1 MSRKSRQGYS
11 IRHLLQLPNAPRSP
25 PSVPH
30 PPAPCIKASLRHRL
44 PSPSDQD
51 ARDCTDEDT
60 NKFEDGHITHKLF
73 RPSTS
78 KLTAPLNSQSSL
90 TQITKRRLEFGVDVE
105 TFRNDR
111 PRLERITSEGSMDEE
126 EIVGKRRRRLL
137 DDERRDEPDIRR
149 RPLPMH
155 RPQTMRQLDEDNET
169 LIRETQAALKTLSGN
184 WVRDPSMQTTD
195 DHNEHNGFENLFED
209 KRSDKMLPSSP
220 SPSSESAASQKSYS
234 QRHHDELTNGNAEI
248 EVKRI
253 RTDRE
258 RSEDYDRHSRNS
270 NQYDTP
276 NFDELV
282 DSSSN
287 DLEIDMSDRGD
298 DKYDDDREYRHKRK
312 SEMHSVN
319 KQSLY
324 NAYKAATAALP
335 YSTQSAFKPPAEVKH
350 RLHNTSL
357 PSEPFGGYSNDHE
370 KSSVHKGSKQYT
382 VLQPAGAGSRAATA
396 LQEAR
401 TVPSAQP
408 ARDSRPLNALSPPA
422 AREGNKCP
430 TPGCNGQGHVTGLYT
445 HHRSL
450 SGCPRKD
457 KVTPE
462 ILALHETILKC
473 PTPGCNGRGHVSS
486 NRSTHR
492 SLSGCP
498 TAAAR
503 KAAART
509 QRSRPSDTYKVVS
522 HGPIPVSSLASESAA
537 SSTTS
542 VCAREE
548 SPRSPGVK
556 RESSELLVPKREAAE
571 PERDSPAMETRHAGY
586 GAPPDQRSPYERP
599 PDDHVRSYSQ
609 MNEARYGYES
619 RCYEGAPAFERYD
632 PQCPQR
638 PYGWEEE
645 RYHDPHLPTPMKT
658 DQSEQETS
666 SGPIYPRPMYH
677 YEAGSG
683 VAGVGGVSAM
693 GPGVPPGFSAIN
705 LSVKIAAAQAQRP
718 RTPTPR
724 DPRDPRPAIDLS
736 TSSGS
741 PQGPYASPVYTSAGG
756 GGGGGARGSPQ
767 PGASPQLTASP
778 QVPSPQGQTLDLSV
792 SRLPHSFPG
801 GVSYSREST
810 PDSGGSHPYLEAY
823 HRDTAGYGGVSPH
836 PVAGYGLGQPDYAA
850 AAAAAGYGGYQ
861 YQCGAYPPPPA
872 YPPHA
877 PPYSPPCYMP
887 PPHAPHDKPKDS
899 SLFMCSLSGCPRADR
914 SQLQPHSQELKCPT
928 PGCDGS
934 GHVTGNY
941 SSHRSLSGCPRA
953 NKPKS
958 KPRDGQDSE
967 PLRCPIPGC
976 DGSGHATGKFLS
988 HRSASGC
995 PIANRN
1001 KMRVLES
1008 GGTVEQHKAAVAAA
1022 ASAIKFDG
1030 VNCPT
1035 PGCDGSGHLNGSFL
1049 THRSLSG
1056 CPIAGAATPTP
1067 QPKKPKYPDDIT
1079 PLYPK
1084 PGYTGMEMNMQT
1096 GNSEDLMTLEQEITE
1111 LQREN
1116 ARVESQMIR
1125 LKSDINAMETH
1136 LSHGE
1141 RETQTMIQR
1150 NNNLNEYYESLR
1162 NNVITLL
1169 EHVRIP
1175 GGGTAPGT
1183 TAGGTPGAPPPP
1195 GPGEKPAHDN
1205 FDSYLTKLQ
1214 TLCSPDGYC
1223 PDENRP
1229 IYETVKNALQDFT
1242 VLPTPI

>member
-25 PSVPH
+25 PAAPH
-30 PPAPCIKASLRHRL
+30 PPAPCIKASLRHRM

-51 ARDCTDEDT
+51 AHDYNDDDDA
-60 NKFEDGHITHKLF
+60 NKNEYEVQITHKLF

-78 KLTAPLNSQSSL
+78 KTTVPLTTQASLSQ
-90 TQITKRRLEFGVDVE
+90 INKRRLEFGVDVE
-105 TFRNDR
+105 TFRTNDR
-111 PRLERITSEGSMDEE
+111 RLERISSEGSMDEE
-126 EIVGKRRRRLL
+126 EIHGKRRRRLL
-137 DDERRDEPDIRR
+137 DDERREEPDVRR

-155 RPQTMRQLDEDNET
+155 RPQTLRQPEEDDET
-169 LIRETQAALKTLSGN
+169 LIRETQAALRTLSGN
-184 WVRDPSMQTTD
+184 WTREQPQSHSGDE
-195 DHNEHNGFENLFED
+195 NEDANGFENLFDD
-209 KRSDKMLPSSP
+209 KRSEKIPSSP
-220 SPSSESAASQKSYS
+220 SQSSDMSQKSFS
-234 QRHHDELTNGNAEI
+234 RHQAQHMNGIGSDHETKTNLITIEI
-248 EVKRI
+248 EKC
-253 RTDRE
+253 
-258 RSEDYDRHSRNS
+258 EDYERLSRQS
-270 NQYDTP
+270 TQYGAP

-287 DLEIDMSDRGD
+287 ELEIDMSDRCD
-298 DKYDDDREYRHKRK
+298 DKYDDDRDIKPKRK
-312 SEMHSVN
+312 GEMVSVN

-350 RLHNTSL
+350 RIHNSSL
-357 PSEPFGGYSNDHE
+357 PSEPFGGYSNEHDRKE
-370 KSSVHKGSKQYT
+370 HKGSKQYT

-401 TVPSAQP
+401 AVPSAQP
-408 ARDSRPLNALSPPA
+408 ARDSRPVTALSPP

-503 KAAART
+503 KAAARS
-509 QRSRPSDTYKVVS
+509 QRARPSVS
-522 HGPIPVSSLASESAA
+522 HSSISQPPIAISQESVA
-537 SSTTS
+537 SSS
-542 VCAREE
+542 GSISRDREA
-548 SPRSPGVK
+548 SPRSPAVK
-556 RESSELLVPKREAAE
+556 REGELLVPKREAAE
-571 PERDSPAMETRHAGY
+571 PERDSPSMETRHAGY

-632 PQCPQR
+632 PAQCPQR

-666 SGPIYPRPMYH
+666 SGPIYP
-677 YEAGSG
+677 S
-683 VAGVGGVSAM
+683 
-693 GPGVPPGFSAIN
+693 
-705 LSVKIAAAQAQRP
+705 
-718 RTPTPR
+718 
-724 DPRDPRPAIDLS
+724 
-736 TSSGS
+736 
-741 PQGPYASPVYTSAGG
+741 
-756 GGGGGARGSPQ
+756 RG
-767 PGASPQLTASP
+767 
-778 QVPSPQGQTLDLSV
+778 
-792 SRLPHSFPG
+792 FPG

-836 PVAGYGLGQPDYAA
+836 PVAGYGLAQPDYAA

-1035 PGCDGSGHLNGSFL
+1035 PGCDGSGHINGSFL

-1056 CPIAGAATPTP
+1056 CPVAGAATPTP

-1084 PGYTGMEMNMQT
+1084 PYTGMEMNMQT
-1096 GNSEDLMTLEQEITE
+1096 GNGEDLMTLEQEITE

-1116 ARVESQMIR
+1116 ARVESQMMR

-1136 LSHGE
+1136 LSHGD
-1141 RETQTMIQR
+1141 RENQTLIQR

-1175 GGGTAPGT
+1175 GGGAAP
-1183 TAGGTPGAPPPP
+1183 AGAGPAGAPPPP
-1195 GPGEKPAHDN
+1195 GADKPAHDN

>member
-25 PSVPH
+25 PAAPH
-30 PPAPCIKASLRHRL
+30 PPAPSIKASLRHRM

-51 ARDCTDEDT
+51 ARDCDEEEA
-60 NKFEDGHITHKLF
+60 NKKLEDGIVHKRF

-78 KLTAPLNSQSSL
+78 QKTAPLSAQSSL
-90 TQITKRRLEFGVDVE
+90 AQINKRRLEFGVDVE
-105 TFRNDR
+105 SFRMADR
-111 PRLERITSEGSMDEE
+111 RVERNSSEGSMDEE
-126 EIVGKRRRRLL
+126 EVAGKRRRRLL
-137 DDERRDEPDIRR
+137 DDERREDDLRR
-149 RPLPMH
+149 RTFPY
-155 RPQTMRQLDEDNET
+155 RPGPARNDDEET
-169 LIRETQAALKTLSGN
+169 ILRETQAALKTLSGSWSREQPQN
-184 WVRDPSMQTTD
+184 YSGDEND
-195 DHNEHNGFENLFED
+195 DANAFENLFEE
-209 KRSDKMLPSSP
+209 KQSHKMLPSSP
-220 SPSSESAASQKSYS
+220 SPSSDSADGSQKSFS
-234 QRHHDELTNGNAEI
+234 QRHRKEEQ
-248 EVKRI
+248 
-253 RTDRE
+253 
-258 RSEDYDRHSRNS
+258 SRNGSIENEVQIKKVARLEHDKSDDEYEKHGKYS
-270 NQYDTP
+270 NHYDAP

-287 DLEIDMSDRGD
+287 ELEIDMSDRHD
-298 DKYDDDREYRHKRK
+298 DKYDDRETKPKRK
-312 SEMHSVN
+312 SETMSVN

-350 RLHNTSL
+350 RLHGATF
-357 PSEPFGGYSNDHE
+357 PSEPFGGYSNEHD
-370 KSSVHKGSKQYT
+370 KSSVGKGPKQYT

-401 TVPSAQP
+401 TVPSATP
-408 ARDSRPLNALSPPA
+408 TRDSRPLAALSPPVN
-422 AREGNKCP
+422 REGNKCP

-503 KAAART
+503 KAAARS
-509 QRSRPSDTYKVVS
+509 QRARLTGLPTVPAPAPITITIESTPSRER
-522 HGPIPVSSLASESAA
+522 SEAA
-537 SSTTS
+537 
-542 VCAREE
+542 
-548 SPRSPGVK
+548 SPRSPAVK
-556 RESSELLVPKREAAE
+556 REPELIVPKREAAE
-571 PERDSPAMETRHAGY
+571 PERDSPGMETRHAGY

-619 RCYEGAPAFERYD
+619 RCYDGVPAFERYD
-632 PQCPQR
+632 PAQCPQR

-658 DQSEQETS
+658 DQSEQETN

-677 YEAGSG
+677 YEAST
-683 VAGVGGVSAM
+683 GVGGVGAVAM

-718 RTPTPR
+718 RSPSQR

-741 PQGPYASPVYTSAGG
+741 PQGPYASPVYTSA
-756 GGGGGARGSPQ
+756 GGARGSPQ

-823 HRDTAGYGGVSPH
+823 HRDAAGYGGVSPH

-899 SLFMCSLSGCPRADR
+899 SLYMCSLSGCPRADR

-1035 PGCDGSGHLNGSFL
+1035 PGCDGSGHINGSFL

-1056 CPIAGAATPTP
+1056 CPVAGAATPTP

-1084 PGYTGMEMNMQT
+1084 PYSGMEMNMQT
-1096 GNSEDLMTLEQEITE
+1096 GNGEDLMTLEQEITE

-1116 ARVESQMIR
+1116 ARVESQMMR

-1141 RETQTMIQR
+1141 RESQLISQR
-1150 NNNLNEYYESLR
+1150 NNNLTDYYESLR

-1169 EHVRIP
+1169 GHVKLP
-1175 GGGTAPGT
+1175 GGESAPATA
-1183 TAGGTPGAPPPP
+1183 AGGPPPP
-1195 GPGEKPAHDN
+1195 PDKPAHDN

>member
-30 PPAPCIKASLRHRL
+30 PPAPCIKASLRHRI

-51 ARDCTDEDT
+51 ARDYNGDDDA
-60 NKFEDGHITHKLF
+60 NKNEFEVQITHKLF

-78 KLTAPLNSQSSL
+78 KPTAPLTAQASLSQ
-90 TQITKRRLEFGVDVE
+90 INKRRLEFGVDVE
-105 TFRNDR
+105 TFRNNER
-111 PRLERITSEGSMDEE
+111 RLERISSEGSMDEE
-126 EIVGKRRRRLL
+126 ELHGKRRRRLL
-137 DDERRDEPDIRR
+137 DDERREEPDIRR
-149 RPLPMH
+149 RPVPMH
-155 RPQTMRQLDEDNET
+155 RPQPMRQPEVDDET
-169 LIRETQAALKTLSGN
+169 LIRETQAALRSLSGN
-184 WVRDPSMQTTD
+184 WGAREQPTHCTEE
-195 DHNEHNGFENLFED
+195 NEDANGFENLFDD
-209 KRSDKMLPSSP
+209 KRSEKLPSSP
-220 SPSSESAASQKSYS
+220 SQSSDVSHKSFTM
-234 QRHHDELTNGNAEI
+234 RLHNEHLNGITDHDDKRNLITIEI
-248 EVKRI
+248 EKC
-253 RTDRE
+253 D
-258 RSEDYDRHSRNS
+258 DYDRHSRNS
-270 NQYDTP
+270 NHYEAP

-287 DLEIDMSDRGD
+287 ELEIDMSDRC
-298 DKYDDDREYRHKRK
+298 DDRYDEDIKPKRK
-312 SEMHSVN
+312 GEMVSVN

-357 PSEPFGGYSNDHE
+357 PSEPFGGYSNDHDKRE
-370 KSSVHKGSKQYT
+370 HKGSKQYT
-382 VLQPAGAGSRAATA
+382 VLQPAGAGSRAATV

-408 ARDSRPLNALSPPA
+408 ARDSRPLNALSPPS
-422 AREGNKCP
+422 REGNKCP

-503 KAAART
+503 KAAARS
-509 QRSRPSDTYKVVS
+509 QRARPSGTHLPSVS
-522 HGPIPVSSLASESAA
+522 HPIQSSIVSQESIA
-537 SSTTS
+537 SSSGS
-542 VCAREE
+542 VSRERE
-548 SPRSPGVK
+548 ASPRSPAVK
-556 RESSELLVPKREAAE
+556 REAELLVPKREAAE

-632 PQCPQR
+632 PAQCPQR

-666 SGPIYPRPMYH
+666 SGPIYP
-677 YEAGSG
+677 S
-683 VAGVGGVSAM
+683 
-693 GPGVPPGFSAIN
+693 
-705 LSVKIAAAQAQRP
+705 
-718 RTPTPR
+718 
-724 DPRDPRPAIDLS
+724 
-736 TSSGS
+736 
-741 PQGPYASPVYTSAGG
+741 
-756 GGGGGARGSPQ
+756 RG
-767 PGASPQLTASP
+767 
-778 QVPSPQGQTLDLSV
+778 
-792 SRLPHSFPG
+792 FPG

-836 PVAGYGLGQPDYAA
+836 PVAGYGLAQPDYAA

-899 SLFMCSLSGCPRADR
+899 SLSGCPRADR

-967 PLRCPIPGC
+967 PL
-976 DGSGHATGKFLS
+976 
-988 HRSASGC
+988 SASGC

-1035 PGCDGSGHLNGSFL
+1035 PGCDGSGHINGSFL

-1056 CPIAGAATPTP
+1056 CPVAGAATPTP

-1084 PGYTGMEMNMQT
+1084 PYSGMEMNMQT

-1116 ARVESQMIR
+1116 ARVESQMMR

-1136 LSHGE
+1136 LSHGD
-1141 RETQTMIQR
+1141 RENQTLIQR

-1175 GGGTAPGT
+1175 GGGTVPVTA
-1183 TAGGTPGAPPPP
+1183 AGGPAGAPPPP

>member
-1 MSRKSRQGYS
+1 MSRKARQGYS

-25 PSVPH
+25 PAPSH
-30 PPAPCIKASLRHRL
+30 PPAPCIKASLRQRV
-44 PSPSDQD
+44 SSTSEQD
-51 ARDCTDEDT
+51 ARDYNDDDSIKSEEDQ
-60 NKFEDGHITHKLF
+60 KIVHKLF
-73 RPSTS
+73 RPTTPRTSTP
-78 KLTAPLNSQSSL
+78 LTAQTGI
-90 TQITKRRLEFGVDVE
+90 TQINKRRLEFGVDVE
-105 TFRNDR
+105 TFKIG
-111 PRLERITSEGSMDEE
+111 ERRIERTNSEASMEDEDV
-126 EIVGKRRRRLL
+126 IGKRRRRLL
-137 DDERRDEPDIRR
+137 DDERRDELEPRR
-149 RPLPMH
+149 RPLPVH
-155 RPQTMRQLDEDNET
+155 RPYTTRQPDQDEET
-169 LIRETQAALKTLSGN
+169 LIKETQAALKTLSGS
-184 WVRDPSMQTTD
+184 WTRDHTIVHTGDVTD
-195 DHNEHNGFENLFED
+195 EANGFENLFADGRQEHNN
-209 KRSDKMLPSSP
+209 MLPSPP
-220 SPSSESAASQKSYS
+220 SPSSESNDTTQKSFAMRYE
-234 QRHHDELTNGNAEI
+234 QQEHNINGVNGNIELNTCGEIAEDQ
-248 EVKRI
+248 E
-253 RTDRE
+253 
-258 RSEDYDRHSRNS
+258 SRHSN
-270 NQYDTP
+270 YDGT
-276 NFDELV
+276 NFDELG

-287 DLEIDMSDRGD
+287 ELEIDMSDRFD
-298 DKYDDDREYRHKRK
+298 DKFDDDREFKFKRK
-312 SEMHSVN
+312 GDIVSVN

-335 YSTQSAFKPPAEVKH
+335 YTTQSAFKPPAEVKH
-350 RLHNTSL
+350 RLHGPTL

-370 KSSVHKGSKQYT
+370 KSSVNRASKQYT
-382 VLQPAGAGSRAATA
+382 VLQPAGVGSRAATA

-401 TVPSAQP
+401 AVPTAQP
-408 ARDSRPLNALSPPA
+408 ARDSRPLTALSPPVV
-422 AREGNKCP
+422 REGNKCP

-509 QRSRPSDTYKVVS
+509 QRTRPTLSITAAPISVSVSLSSDNGSNPNSTRVS
-522 HGPIPVSSLASESAA
+522 HERESAA
-537 SSTTS
+537 SPP
-542 VCAREE
+542 
-548 SPRSPGVK
+548 SPPVK
-556 RESSELLVPKREAAE
+556 REAPELLVPKREAAE
-571 PERDSPAMETRHAGY
+571 PERDSPAGMETRHAGY
-586 GAPPDQRSPYERP
+586 GAPPDQRSPYDRP

-609 MNEARYGYES
+609 MNETRYGYES

-638 PYGWEEE
+638 SYGWEEE

-677 YEAGSG
+677 YETGGG
-683 VAGVGGVSAM
+683 VAGVSAM

-718 RTPTPR
+718 RSPTPR

-736 TSSGS
+736 SSSGS

-756 GGGGGARGSPQ
+756 GSGGARGSPQ

-792 SRLPHSFPG
+792 SRLPHSRGFPG
-801 GVSYSREST
+801 AVSYSREST

-887 PPHAPHDKPKDS
+887 PPHAPHDKPKDT
-899 SLFMCSLSGCPRADR
+899 SLYMCSLSGCPRADR

-1035 PGCDGSGHLNGSFL
+1035 PGCDGSGHINGSFL

-1056 CPIAGAATPTP
+1056 CPVAGAATPTP
-1067 QPKKPKYPDDIT
+1067 QPTKKPKYPDDIT

-1084 PGYTGMEMNMQT
+1084 PYSGMEMNMQT
-1096 GNSEDLMTLEQEITE
+1096 GNGEDLMTLEQEITE

-1116 ARVESQMIR
+1116 ARVESQMMR
-1125 LKSDINAMETH
+1125 LKSDINAMETQ
-1136 LSHGE
+1136 LTHGE
-1141 RETQTMIQR
+1141 RENQLITQR
-1150 NNNLNEYYESLR
+1150 NSNLNEYYESLR

-1175 GGGTAPGT
+1175 GGGAAP
-1183 TAGGTPGAPPPP
+1183 APPAPAPGAPD
-1195 GPGEKPAHDN
+1195 KPAHDN

>member
-25 PSVPH
+25 PAAPH
-30 PPAPCIKASLRHRL
+30 PPAPCIKASLRHRM

-51 ARDCTDEDT
+51 ARDCDEEEA
-60 NKFEDGHITHKLF
+60 NKKLEDGIVHKRF

-78 KLTAPLNSQSSL
+78 QKTAPLSAQSSL
-90 TQITKRRLEFGVDVE
+90 AQINKRRLEFGVDVE
-105 TFRNDR
+105 SFRVADR
-111 PRLERITSEGSMDEE
+111 RVERNSSEGSMDEE
-126 EIVGKRRRRLL
+126 EVAGKRRRRLL
-137 DDERRDEPDIRR
+137 DDERREEDLRR
-149 RPLPMH
+149 RTLPY
-155 RPQTMRQLDEDNET
+155 RPGPARNDDDET
-169 LIRETQAALKTLSGN
+169 ILRETQAALKTLSGSWSREQPQN
-184 WVRDPSMQTTD
+184 YSGDEND
-195 DHNEHNGFENLFED
+195 DANGFENLFEE
-209 KRSDKMLPSSP
+209 KQSHKMLPSSP
-220 SPSSESAASQKSYS
+220 SPSSDSADDSQKSFS
-234 QRHHDELTNGNAEI
+234 QHHRKEEQ
-248 EVKRI
+248 
-253 RTDRE
+253 
-258 RSEDYDRHSRNS
+258 SRNGSIENEVQIKKVARLDRDKSDDEYEKHGKYS
-270 NQYDTP
+270 NHYDAP

-287 DLEIDMSDRGD
+287 ELEIDMSDRND
-298 DKYDDDREYRHKRK
+298 DKYDDRETKPKRK
-312 SEMHSVN
+312 SETMSVN

-350 RLHNTSL
+350 RLHGATF
-357 PSEPFGGYSNDHE
+357 PSEPFGGYSNEHD
-370 KSSVHKGSKQYT
+370 KSSVGKASKQYT

-401 TVPSAQP
+401 TVPSATP
-408 ARDSRPLNALSPPA
+408 TRDSRPLAALSPPVN
-422 AREGNKCP
+422 REGNKCP

-503 KAAART
+503 KAAARS
-509 QRSRPSDTYKVVS
+509 QRARLTGLPAVPAPA
-522 HGPIPVSSLASESAA
+522 PITITIESTPTRERSEAA
-537 SSTTS
+537 
-542 VCAREE
+542 
-548 SPRSPGVK
+548 SPRSPAVK
-556 RESSELLVPKREAAE
+556 REPELIVPKREAAE
-571 PERDSPAMETRHAGY
+571 PERDSPGMETRHAGY

-619 RCYEGAPAFERYD
+619 RCYDGVPAFERYD
-632 PQCPQR
+632 PAQCPQR

-658 DQSEQETS
+658 DQSEQETN
-666 SGPIYPRPMYH
+666 SGPIYP
-677 YEAGSG
+677 
-683 VAGVGGVSAM
+683 
-693 GPGVPPGFSAIN
+693 
-705 LSVKIAAAQAQRP
+705 
-718 RTPTPR
+718 
-724 DPRDPRPAIDLS
+724 
-736 TSSGS
+736 
-741 PQGPYASPVYTSAGG
+741 
-756 GGGGGARGSPQ
+756 
-767 PGASPQLTASP
+767 
-778 QVPSPQGQTLDLSV
+778 
-792 SRLPHSFPG
+792 SRSFPG

-823 HRDTAGYGGVSPH
+823 HRDAAGYGGVSPH

-899 SLFMCSLSGCPRADR
+899 SLYMCSLSGCPRADR

-967 PLRCPIPGC
+967 PL
-976 DGSGHATGKFLS
+976 
-988 HRSASGC
+988 SASGC

-1035 PGCDGSGHLNGSFL
+1035 PGCDGSGHINGSFL

-1056 CPIAGAATPTP
+1056 CPVAGAVTPTP

-1084 PGYTGMEMNMQT
+1084 PYSGMEMNMQT
-1096 GNSEDLMTLEQEITE
+1096 GNGEDLMTLEQEITE

-1116 ARVESQMIR
+1116 ARVESQMMR

-1141 RETQTMIQR
+1141 RESQLISQR
-1150 NNNLNEYYESLR
+1150 NNNLTDYYESLR

-1169 EHVRIP
+1169 GHVKLP
-1175 GGGTAPGT
+1175 GGEAAPAAAT
-1183 TAGGTPGAPPPP
+1183 GGPPPP
-1195 GPGEKPAHDN
+1195 PDKPAHDN

>member
-1 MSRKSRQGYS
+1 MSA
-11 IRHLLQLPNAPRSP
+11 L
-25 PSVPH
+25 V
-30 PPAPCIKASLRHRL
+30 
-44 PSPSDQD
+44 
-51 ARDCTDEDT
+51 
-60 NKFEDGHITHKLF
+60 
-73 RPSTS
+73 RPVW
-78 KLTAPLNSQSSL
+78 TAPLPAQSSL
-90 TQITKRRLEFGVDVE
+90 SHINKRRLEFGVDVE
-105 TFRNDR
+105 TFRVSDR
-111 PRLERITSEGSMDEE
+111 RVERAESTDSMEE
-126 EIVGKRRRRLL
+126 EEVVGKRRRRLL
-137 DDERRDEPDIRR
+137 DDERRDETDSRR
-149 RPLPMH
+149 RPLPAH
-155 RPQTMRQLDEDNET
+155 RPHPALPPRAHEEVDET
-169 LIRETQAALKTLSGN
+169 LIRETQAALKTLSGSWSRERTSN
-184 WVRDPSMQTTD
+184 HSGD
-195 DHNEHNGFENLFED
+195 DNDDANGFENLFDD

-220 SPSSESAASQKSYS
+220 SPSSESADASQKSYS
-234 QRHHDELTNGNAEI
+234 TRHQGDEHALNGLS
-248 EVKRI
+248 
-253 RTDRE
+253 D
-258 RSEDYDRHSRNS
+258 SEDRDKKQQKSDRGRNS
-270 NQYDTP
+270 DEYDKHKYSNHYDAP

-287 DLEIDMSDRGD
+287 ELEIDMSDRND
-298 DKYDDDREYRHKRK
+298 DKYDDDRENKHKRK
-312 SEMHSVN
+312 SEPVTVN

-350 RLHNTSL
+350 RIHSSSL
-357 PSEPFGGYSNDHE
+357 PSEPFGGYSSED

-382 VLQPAGAGSRAATA
+382 VLQPAGVGSRAASA

-401 TVPSAQP
+401 SVPTAQP
-408 ARDSRPLNALSPPA
+408 LRDSRPLTALSPPVN
-422 AREGNKCP
+422 REGNKCP

-509 QRSRPSDTYKVVS
+509 QRARPTVPAPPPVAVTTDSS
-522 HGPIPVSSLASESAA
+522 SGP
-537 SSTTS
+537 
-542 VCAREE
+542 RERE
-548 SPRSPGVK
+548 PSPPAVK
-556 RESSELLVPKREAAE
+556 REAPDLLVPKREAAE
-571 PERDSPAMETRHAGY
+571 AERDSPAMETRHAGY

-609 MNEARYGYES
+609 MNEARYGYE

-632 PQCPQR
+632 PAQCPQR
-638 PYGWEEE
+638 YGWEED

-658 DQSEQETS
+658 DQSEETT

-677 YEAGSG
+677 YEASS
-683 VAGVGGVSAM
+683 GVGGVSAM
-693 GPGVPPGFSAIN
+693 APVPPGFSAIN

-718 RTPTPR
+718 RSPTPR

-756 GGGGGARGSPQ
+756 GSGGGARGSPQ

-792 SRLPHSFPG
+792 SRLPHSRGFPG

-823 HRDTAGYGGVSPH
+823 HRDPAGYGGVSPH

-899 SLFMCSLSGCPRADR
+899 SLYMCSLSGCPRADR

-1035 PGCDGSGHLNGSFL
+1035 PGCDGSGHINGSFL

-1056 CPIAGAATPTP
+1056 CPVAGAATPTP

-1084 PGYTGMEMNMQT
+1084 PYSGMEMNMQT
-1096 GNSEDLMTLEQEITE
+1096 GNGEDLMTLEQEITE

-1116 ARVESQMIR
+1116 ARVESQMMR

-1141 RETQTMIQR
+1141 RENQLISQR

-1175 GGGTAPGT
+1175 GGAPAAAPG
-1183 TAGGTPGAPPPP
+1183 AAPAPPP
-1195 GPGEKPAHDN
+1195 GDKPAHDN

>member
-1 MSRKSRQGYS
+1 MENRIASTTYNLLLVSLLVCHLSRRGK
-11 IRHLLQLPNAPRSP
+11 L
-25 PSVPH
+25 
-30 PPAPCIKASLRHRL
+30 
-44 PSPSDQD
+44 SDKGV
-51 ARDCTDEDT
+51 C
-60 NKFEDGHITHKLF
+60 F
-73 RPSTS
+73 R
-78 KLTAPLNSQSSL
+78 TAPLTVQSSL
-90 TQITKRRLEFGVDVE
+90 SQINKRRLEFGVDVE
-105 TFRNDR
+105 TFRSNDR
-111 PRLERITSEGSMDEE
+111 RLERISGEGSMEE
-126 EIVGKRRRRLL
+126 EEVVGKRRRRLL
-137 DDERRDEPDIRR
+137 DDERRDDLDVRR

-155 RPQTMRQLDEDNET
+155 RPQAARQLDEDDET

-184 WVRDPSMQTTD
+184 WTREPTTHSGD
-195 DHNEHNGFENLFED
+195 EHDERNGFENVFEEN
-209 KRSDKMLPSSP
+209 RSEKMLQSSP
-220 SPSSESAASQKSYS
+220 SPSSDSAASHKSYTT
-234 QRHHDELTNGNAEI
+234 RHHDDHNMNGSTEI
-248 EVKRI
+248 DAKRI
-253 RTDRE
+253 RSERE
-258 RSEDYDRHSRNS
+258 RISDYDKHSRHS

-276 NFDELV
+276 NFDELI

-287 DLEIDMSDRGD
+287 DLEIDISDRYGD
-298 DKYDDDREYRHKRK
+298 GREFKHKRK
-312 SEMHSVN
+312 SEVHSVN

-350 RLHNTSL
+350 RLHNSSL

-370 KSSVHKGSKQYT
+370 KSSIHKGSKQYT

-401 TVPSAQP
+401 AVPSAQP
-408 ARDSRPLNALSPPA
+408 ARDSRPLNPLSPPA
-422 AREGNKCP
+422 SRVVRGVGRARGGAAQVR
-430 TPGCNGQGHVTGLYT
+430 PGCGTPAVIDRPLTPPPAHHENTNLL
-445 HHRSL
+445 HRSICSQKATSVL
-450 SGCPRKD
+450 HPDAMGRATSPAFTLTTG
-457 KVTPE
+457 V
-462 ILALHETILKC
+462 LALHETILKC

-498 TAAAR
+498 AAAAR
-503 KAAART
+503 KAAARS
-509 QRSRPSDTYKVVS
+509 QRARPPLP
-522 HGPIPVSSLASESAA
+522 HGSLTTPSIAASESAA

-542 VCAREE
+542 VSVREA

-556 RESSELLVPKREAAE
+556 RESTELLVPKREAAE
-571 PERDSPAMETRHAGY
+571 PERDSPTMETRHAGY

-609 MNEARYGYES
+609 MNETRYGYEA

-683 VAGVGGVSAM
+683 VGGVSAM
-693 GPGVPPGFSAIN
+693 GPSVPPGFSAIN

-718 RTPTPR
+718 RSPDPKGPARPTPSHR
-724 DPRDPRPAIDLS
+724 S
-736 TSSGS
+736 FH
-741 PQGPYASPVYTSAGG
+741 GPYASPVYTSAGG

-778 QVPSPQGQTLDLSV
+778 QVPSPQGQHSDLSV
-792 SRLPHSFPG
+792 F
-801 GVSYSREST
+801 V
-810 PDSGGSHPYLEAY
+810 Y
-823 HRDTAGYGGVSPH
+823 HIAYGGVSPH

-899 SLFMCSLSGCPRADR
+899 STDSIRKGRNYLDTTTLNYQHYESDDPRLVDHCYKPRNHAHAVNPLSGCPRADR

-967 PLRCPIPGC
+967 PL
-976 DGSGHATGKFLS
+976 
-988 HRSASGC
+988 SASGC

-1096 GNSEDLMTLEQEITE
+1096 GNGEDLMTLEQEITE

-1195 GPGEKPAHDN
+1195 GPGEKPTHDN

>member
-1 MSRKSRQGYS
+1 
-11 IRHLLQLPNAPRSP
+11 
-25 PSVPH
+25 
-30 PPAPCIKASLRHRL
+30 
-44 PSPSDQD
+44 
-51 ARDCTDEDT
+51 
-60 NKFEDGHITHKLF
+60 
-73 RPSTS
+73 
-78 KLTAPLNSQSSL
+78 
-90 TQITKRRLEFGVDVE
+90 
-105 TFRNDR
+105 
-111 PRLERITSEGSMDEE
+111 MDEE
-126 EIVGKRRRRLL
+126 EVINKRRRRLL
-137 DDERRDEPDIRR
+137 DDERRDELDLRCRAMPMLRPHTIR
-149 RPLPMH
+149 
-155 RPQTMRQLDEDNET
+155 QTDVDDET
-169 LIRETQAALKTLSGN
+169 LIKETQAALITLSGS
-184 WVRDPSMQTTD
+184 WPREQAAQHSGDE
-195 DHNEHNGFENLFED
+195 NEDANGFENLFTD
-209 KRSDKMLPSSP
+209 KRSEKMLPTSP
-220 SPSSESAASQKSYS
+220 TPSSESADGSHKSYS
-234 QRHHDELTNGNAEI
+234 MRYPPEEHDLNGTSEMEDKINRA
-248 EVKRI
+248 
-253 RTDRE
+253 RE
-258 RSEDYDRHSRNS
+258 RNEDYDRQSKHSN
-270 NQYDTP
+270 NYDGP
-276 NFDELV
+276 NFDELG

-287 DLEIDMSDRGD
+287 ELEIDMSDRCD
-298 DKYDDDREYRHKRK
+298 DKYDVDIDMKPKRK
-312 SEMHSVN
+312 SEVVSVN

-350 RLHNTSL
+350 RIHGATL
-357 PSEPFGGYSNDHE
+357 PSEPFGGYSNDHD
-370 KSSVHKGSKQYT
+370 KSSIHKGSKQYT

-408 ARDSRPLNALSPPA
+408 ARDSRPLSALSPPVV
-422 AREGNKCP
+422 REGNKCP

-503 KAAART
+503 KAAARS
-509 QRSRPSDTYKVVS
+509 QRARPQV
-522 HGPIPVSSLASESAA
+522 PISTAITISSECVPSARGGE
-537 SSTTS
+537 
-542 VCAREE
+542 REQAP
-548 SPRSPGVK
+548 SPHSPAVK
-556 RESSELLVPKREAAE
+556 REAAELLVPKREAAE
-571 PERDSPAMETRHAGY
+571 PERDSPGMETRHAGY
-586 GAPPDQRSPYERP
+586 GAPTDQRSPYDRP

-609 MNEARYGYES
+609 MNEARYGYET
-619 RCYEGAPAFERYD
+619 RCYEGAPAFERYN

-658 DQSEQETS
+658 DQSEQETT

-677 YEAGSG
+677 YETGG
-683 VAGVGGVSAM
+683 GVGAVSAM

-718 RTPTPR
+718 RSPTPR

-736 TSSGS
+736 SSSGS

-756 GGGGGARGSPQ
+756 GSAGGARGSPQ

-792 SRLPHSFPG
+792 SRLPHSRGFPG
-801 GVSYSREST
+801 AVSYSREST

-836 PVAGYGLGQPDYAA
+836 PVASYGLGQPDYAA

-899 SLFMCSLSGCPRADR
+899 SLYMCSLSGCPRADR

-967 PLRCPIPGC
+967 PL
-976 DGSGHATGKFLS
+976 
-988 HRSASGC
+988 SASGC

-1035 PGCDGSGHLNGSFL
+1035 PGCDGSGHINGSFL

-1056 CPIAGAATPTP
+1056 CPVAGAATPTP

-1084 PGYTGMEMNMQT
+1084 PYSGMEMNMQT
-1096 GNSEDLMTLEQEITE
+1096 GNGEDLMTLEQEITE

-1116 ARVESQMIR
+1116 ARVESQMMR
-1125 LKSDINAMETH
+1125 LKSDINAMETQ
-1136 LSHGE
+1136 LTHGE
-1141 RETQTMIQR
+1141 RENQLISQR

-1175 GGGTAPGT
+1175 GGGTAPVS

>member
-25 PSVPH
+25 PAAPH
-30 PPAPCIKASLRHRL
+30 PPAPSIKASLRHRM

-51 ARDCTDEDT
+51 ARDCDEEEA
-60 NKFEDGHITHKLF
+60 NKKLEDGIVHKRF

-78 KLTAPLNSQSSL
+78 QKTAPLSAQSSL
-90 TQITKRRLEFGVDVE
+90 AQINKRRLEFGVDVE
-105 TFRNDR
+105 SFRMADR
-111 PRLERITSEGSMDEE
+111 RVERNSSEGSMDEE
-126 EIVGKRRRRLL
+126 EVAGKRRRRLL
-137 DDERRDEPDIRR
+137 DDERREDDLRR
-149 RPLPMH
+149 RTFPY
-155 RPQTMRQLDEDNET
+155 RPGPARNDDDET
-169 LIRETQAALKTLSGN
+169 ILRETHAALKTLSGSWSREQPQN
-184 WVRDPSMQTTD
+184 YSGDEND
-195 DHNEHNGFENLFED
+195 DANGFENLFEE
-209 KRSDKMLPSSP
+209 KQSHKMLPSSP
-220 SPSSESAASQKSYS
+220 SPSSDSADGSQKSFS
-234 QRHHDELTNGNAEI
+234 LSHRKEEQ
-248 EVKRI
+248 
-253 RTDRE
+253 
-258 RSEDYDRHSRNS
+258 SRNGSIENEVQIKKVARLDRDKSDDEYEKHGKYS
-270 NQYDTP
+270 NHYDAP

-287 DLEIDMSDRGD
+287 ELEIDMSDRHE
-298 DKYDDDREYRHKRK
+298 DKYDDRETKPKRK
-312 SEMHSVN
+312 SETMSVN

-350 RLHNTSL
+350 RLHGATF
-357 PSEPFGGYSNDHE
+357 PSEPFGGYSNEHD
-370 KSSVHKGSKQYT
+370 KSSMGKGSKQYT

-401 TVPSAQP
+401 TVPSATP
-408 ARDSRPLNALSPPA
+408 TRDSRPLAALSPPVN
-422 AREGNKCP
+422 REGNKCP

-503 KAAART
+503 KAAARS
-509 QRSRPSDTYKVVS
+509 QRARLTGLPTVPAPA
-522 HGPIPVSSLASESAA
+522 PITITIESTPTRERSEAA
-537 SSTTS
+537 SPL
-542 VCAREE
+542 
-548 SPRSPGVK
+548 SPAVK
-556 RESSELLVPKREAAE
+556 REPELIVPKREAAE
-571 PERDSPAMETRHAGY
+571 PERDSPGMETRHAGY

-619 RCYEGAPAFERYD
+619 RCYDGVPAFERYD
-632 PQCPQR
+632 PAQCPQR

-658 DQSEQETS
+658 DQSEQETN
-666 SGPIYPRPMYH
+666 SGPIYP
-677 YEAGSG
+677 
-683 VAGVGGVSAM
+683 
-693 GPGVPPGFSAIN
+693 
-705 LSVKIAAAQAQRP
+705 
-718 RTPTPR
+718 
-724 DPRDPRPAIDLS
+724 
-736 TSSGS
+736 
-741 PQGPYASPVYTSAGG
+741 
-756 GGGGGARGSPQ
+756 
-767 PGASPQLTASP
+767 
-778 QVPSPQGQTLDLSV
+778 
-792 SRLPHSFPG
+792 SRSFPG

-823 HRDTAGYGGVSPH
+823 HRDAAGYGGVSPH

-899 SLFMCSLSGCPRADR
+899 SLYMCSLSGCPRADR

-1035 PGCDGSGHLNGSFL
+1035 PGCDGSGHINGSFL

-1056 CPIAGAATPTP
+1056 CPVAGAATPTP

-1084 PGYTGMEMNMQT
+1084 PYSGMEMNMQT
-1096 GNSEDLMTLEQEITE
+1096 GNGEDLMTLEQEITE

-1116 ARVESQMIR
+1116 ARVESQMMR

-1141 RETQTMIQR
+1141 RESQLISQR
-1150 NNNLNEYYESLR
+1150 NNNLTDYYESLR

-1169 EHVRIP
+1169 GHVKLP
-1175 GGGTAPGT
+1175 GGESAPASA
-1183 TAGGTPGAPPPP
+1183 AGGPPPP
-1195 GPGEKPAHDN
+1195 PDKPAHDN

>member
-1 MSRKSRQGYS
+1 M
-11 IRHLLQLPNAPRSP
+11 N
-25 PSVPH
+25 
-30 PPAPCIKASLRHRL
+30 
-44 PSPSDQD
+44 
-51 ARDCTDEDT
+51 T
-60 NKFEDGHITHKLF
+60 F
-73 RPSTS
+73 
-78 KLTAPLNSQSSL
+78 SSL
-90 TQITKRRLEFGVDVE
+90 PQINKRRFEFGVDVE
-105 TFRNDR
+105 AFRILDR
-111 PRLERITSEGSMDEE
+111 QHSQGNGEESMDDESG
-126 EIVGKRRRRLL
+126 GKRRRRLI
-137 DDERRDEPDIRR
+137 DDERREENEQRCRVYTTPHPFLQTNEEHKSYLQRTQVSLKSISSTWPRDQQSTHSDEN
-149 RPLPMH
+149 
-155 RPQTMRQLDEDNET
+155 EDNDFD
-169 LIRETQAALKTLSGN
+169 N
-184 WVRDPSMQTTD
+184 MF
-195 DHNEHNGFENLFED
+195 ND

-220 SPSSESAASQKSYS
+220 SQSSDSADGS
-234 QRHHDELTNGNAEI
+234 QRSFSIDNPVTEQEMNENEQENVENVVIEKVEPDSNDEEH
-248 EVKRI
+248 
-253 RTDRE
+253 RE
-258 RSEDYDRHSRNS
+258 SKNS
-270 NQYDTP
+270 NHYDGTH
-276 NFDELV
+276 FDEII

-287 DLEIDMSDRGD
+287 DLEIDMSDRND
-298 DKYDDDREYRHKRK
+298 DQYDDDRDSKSKRK
-312 SEMHSVN
+312 EIMTVN
-319 KQSLY
+319 KQTLY
-324 NAYKAATAALP
+324 NVYKAATAALP

-350 RLHNTSL
+350 KIHTTSF
-357 PSEPFGGYSNDHE
+357 PSEPFGGYSNDHD
-370 KSSVHKGSKQYT
+370 KSSKASKQYT
-382 VLQPAGAGSRAATA
+382 ILQPAGIGSRAATA
-396 LQEAR
+396 LHEAR
-401 TVPSAQP
+401 AVPSAQP
-408 ARDSRPLNALSPPA
+408 TRDSRPLNALSPPA
-422 AREGNKCP
+422 SREGNKCP
-430 TPGCNGQGHVTGLYT
+430 TPGCNGQGHVTGLYS

-509 QRSRPSDTYKVVS
+509 QRARPIVLTA
-522 HGPIPVSSLASESAA
+522 PIASISAPPPSSASSEVTPQKREPEAA
-537 SSTTS
+537 SPP
-542 VCAREE
+542 
-548 SPRSPGVK
+548 SPEVK
-556 RESSELLVPKREAAE
+556 REAPELLVPKREAAE
-571 PERDSPAMETRHAGY
+571 PERESPGMETRHAGY

-609 MNEARYGYES
+609 MNETRYGYEA
-619 RCYEGAPAFERYD
+619 RCYEGATAFERYD
-632 PQCPQR
+632 PAQCPQR
-638 PYGWEEE
+638 PYSWEEE

-658 DQSEQETS
+658 DQSEQETN

-683 VAGVGGVSAM
+683 VGVGGVGAM
-693 GPGVPPGFSAIN
+693 APGVPPGFSAIN

-724 DPRDPRPAIDLS
+724 DPRDPRDPRPAIDLS

-756 GGGGGARGSPQ
+756 GSGGGARGSPQ

-792 SRLPHSFPG
+792 TRLPHSRAFPG

-836 PVAGYGLGQPDYAA
+836 PVAGYGLAQPDYAA

-899 SLFMCSLSGCPRADR
+899 SLSGCPRADR

-1035 PGCDGSGHLNGSFL
+1035 PGCDGSGHINGSFL

-1056 CPIAGAATPTP
+1056 CPVAGAATPTP
-1067 QPKKPKYPDDIT
+1067 QPKKAKYPDDIT

-1084 PGYTGMEMNMQT
+1084 PYSSMDINMQT
-1096 GNSEDLMTLEQEITE
+1096 GNGEDLMTLEQEITE

-1116 ARVESQMIR
+1116 ARVESQMLR
-1125 LKSDINAMETH
+1125 LKSDINAMESH
-1136 LSHGE
+1136 LSSGE
-1141 RETQTMIQR
+1141 RENQLMSQR

-1169 EHVRIP
+1169 EHVKIP
-1175 GGGTAPGT
+1175 GGGTAHVASAP
-1183 TAGGTPGAPPPP
+1183 GTPGAPPPP
-1195 GPGEKPAHDN
+1195 GVGEKPAHDN

>member
-25 PSVPH
+25 PAAPH
-30 PPAPCIKASLRHRL
+30 PPAPSIKASLRHRM

-51 ARDCTDEDT
+51 ARDCDEEEA
-60 NKFEDGHITHKLF
+60 NKKLEDGIVHKRF

-78 KLTAPLNSQSSL
+78 QKTAPLSAQSSL
-90 TQITKRRLEFGVDVE
+90 AQINKRRLEFGVDVE
-105 TFRNDR
+105 SFRMADR
-111 PRLERITSEGSMDEE
+111 RVERNSSEGSMDEE
-126 EIVGKRRRRLL
+126 EVAGKRRRRLL
-137 DDERRDEPDIRR
+137 DDERREDDLRR
-149 RPLPMH
+149 RTFPY
-155 RPQTMRQLDEDNET
+155 RPGPARNDDEET
-169 LIRETQAALKTLSGN
+169 ILRETQAALKTLSGSWSREQPQN
-184 WVRDPSMQTTD
+184 YSGDEND
-195 DHNEHNGFENLFED
+195 DANAFENLFEE
-209 KRSDKMLPSSP
+209 KQSHKMLPSSP
-220 SPSSESAASQKSYS
+220 SPSSDSADGSQKSFS
-234 QRHHDELTNGNAEI
+234 QRHRKEEQ
-248 EVKRI
+248 
-253 RTDRE
+253 
-258 RSEDYDRHSRNS
+258 SRNGSIENEVQIKKVARLEHDKSDDEYEKHGKYS
-270 NQYDTP
+270 NHYDAP

-287 DLEIDMSDRGD
+287 ELEIDMSDRHD
-298 DKYDDDREYRHKRK
+298 DKYDDRETKPKRK
-312 SEMHSVN
+312 SETMSVN

-350 RLHNTSL
+350 RLHGATF
-357 PSEPFGGYSNDHE
+357 PSEPFGGYSNEHD
-370 KSSVHKGSKQYT
+370 KSSVGKGPKQYT

-401 TVPSAQP
+401 TVPSATP
-408 ARDSRPLNALSPPA
+408 TRDSRPLAALSPPVN
-422 AREGNKCP
+422 REGNKCP

-503 KAAART
+503 KAAARS
-509 QRSRPSDTYKVVS
+509 QRARLTGLPTVPAPAPITITIESTPSRER
-522 HGPIPVSSLASESAA
+522 SEAA
-537 SSTTS
+537 
-542 VCAREE
+542 
-548 SPRSPGVK
+548 SPRSPAVK
-556 RESSELLVPKREAAE
+556 REPELIVPKREAAE
-571 PERDSPAMETRHAGY
+571 PERDSPGMETRHAGY

-619 RCYEGAPAFERYD
+619 RCYDGVPAFERYD
-632 PQCPQR
+632 PAQCPQR

-658 DQSEQETS
+658 DQSEQETN
-666 SGPIYPRPMYH
+666 SGPIYP
-677 YEAGSG
+677 
-683 VAGVGGVSAM
+683 
-693 GPGVPPGFSAIN
+693 
-705 LSVKIAAAQAQRP
+705 
-718 RTPTPR
+718 
-724 DPRDPRPAIDLS
+724 
-736 TSSGS
+736 
-741 PQGPYASPVYTSAGG
+741 
-756 GGGGGARGSPQ
+756 
-767 PGASPQLTASP
+767 
-778 QVPSPQGQTLDLSV
+778 
-792 SRLPHSFPG
+792 SRSFPG

-823 HRDTAGYGGVSPH
+823 HRDAAGYGGVSPH

-899 SLFMCSLSGCPRADR
+899 SLYMCSLSGCPRADR

-967 PLRCPIPGC
+967 PL
-976 DGSGHATGKFLS
+976 
-988 HRSASGC
+988 SASGC

-1035 PGCDGSGHLNGSFL
+1035 PGCDGSGHINGSFL

-1056 CPIAGAATPTP
+1056 CPVAGAATPTP

-1084 PGYTGMEMNMQT
+1084 PYSGMEMNMQT
-1096 GNSEDLMTLEQEITE
+1096 GNGEDLMTLEQEITE

-1116 ARVESQMIR
+1116 ARVESQMMR

-1141 RETQTMIQR
+1141 RESQLISQR
-1150 NNNLNEYYESLR
+1150 NNNLTDYYESLR

-1169 EHVRIP
+1169 GHVKLP
-1175 GGGTAPGT
+1175 GGESAPATA
-1183 TAGGTPGAPPPP
+1183 AGGPPPP
-1195 GPGEKPAHDN
+1195 PDKPAHDN

>member
-1 MSRKSRQGYS
+1 MSALVR
-11 IRHLLQLPNAPRSP
+11 PMWT
-25 PSVPH
+25 VPLNTQ
-30 PPAPCIKASLRHRL
+30 ASL
-44 PSPSDQD
+44 
-51 ARDCTDEDT
+51 
-60 NKFEDGHITHKLF
+60 
-73 RPSTS
+73 
-78 KLTAPLNSQSSL
+78 SQ
-90 TQITKRRLEFGVDVE
+90 INKRRLEFGVDVE
-105 TFRNDR
+105 SFKINDR
-111 PRLERITSEGSMDEE
+111 RLERISSEGSMDEE
-126 EIVGKRRRRLL
+126 EIHGKRRRRLL

-155 RPQTMRQLDEDNET
+155 RPQTLRQPEEDDET
-169 LIRETQAALKTLSGN
+169 LIRETQAALRTLSGN
-184 WVRDPSMQTTD
+184 WNREPPQQ
-195 DHNEHNGFENLFED
+195 HNPEENEDANGFENLFDD
-209 KRSDKMLPSSP
+209 KRSEKMQSSP
-220 SPSSESAASQKSYS
+220 SQSSDMSQKSYS
-234 QRHHDELTNGNAEI
+234 THHQVQHINGINEHETKTNLITIQLEKC
-248 EVKRI
+248 E
-253 RTDRE
+253 E
-258 RSEDYDRHSRNS
+258 YDRLSRQS
-270 NQYDTP
+270 NQYGAP

-287 DLEIDMSDRGD
+287 ELEIDMSDRCD
-298 DKYDDDREYRHKRK
+298 DRYDDDRDIKPKRK
-312 SEMHSVN
+312 GEMVSVN

-350 RLHNTSL
+350 RIHNSSL
-357 PSEPFGGYSNDHE
+357 PSEPFGGYSNDHDRKE
-370 KSSVHKGSKQYT
+370 HKGSKQYT

-401 TVPSAQP
+401 AVPSAQP
-408 ARDSRPLNALSPPA
+408 ARDSRPLNALSPP

-503 KAAART
+503 KAAARS
-509 QRSRPSDTYKVVS
+509 QRARPAVS
-522 HGPIPVSSLASESAA
+522 HSSISQPPIAISQESVA
-537 SSTTS
+537 SSS
-542 VCAREE
+542 GSISRDREA
-548 SPRSPGVK
+548 SPRSPAVK
-556 RESSELLVPKREAAE
+556 REGELLVPKREAAE
-571 PERDSPAMETRHAGY
+571 PERDSPSMETRHAGY

-632 PQCPQR
+632 PAQCPQR

-666 SGPIYPRPMYH
+666 SGPIYP
-677 YEAGSG
+677 S
-683 VAGVGGVSAM
+683 
-693 GPGVPPGFSAIN
+693 
-705 LSVKIAAAQAQRP
+705 
-718 RTPTPR
+718 
-724 DPRDPRPAIDLS
+724 
-736 TSSGS
+736 
-741 PQGPYASPVYTSAGG
+741 
-756 GGGGGARGSPQ
+756 RG
-767 PGASPQLTASP
+767 
-778 QVPSPQGQTLDLSV
+778 
-792 SRLPHSFPG
+792 FPG

-836 PVAGYGLGQPDYAA
+836 PVAGYGLAQPDYAA

-899 SLFMCSLSGCPRADR
+899 SYHRDDFYGKLSYRIRESRELIQCPVESCDGSGHISGNFATHRSLSGCPRADR

-1035 PGCDGSGHLNGSFL
+1035 PGCDGSGHINGSFL

-1056 CPIAGAATPTP
+1056 CPVAGAATPTP

-1084 PGYTGMEMNMQT
+1084 PYTGMEMNMQT
-1096 GNSEDLMTLEQEITE
+1096 GNGEDLMTLEQEITE

-1116 ARVESQMIR
+1116 ARVESQMMR

-1136 LSHGE
+1136 LSHGD
-1141 RETQTMIQR
+1141 RENQTLIQR

-1175 GGGTAPGT
+1175 GGGTVPVSS
-1183 TAGGTPGAPPPP
+1183 AGGTAGAPPPP
-1195 GPGEKPAHDN
+1195 GPGDKPAHDN

>member
-1 MSRKSRQGYS
+1 MSALVRPVWS
-11 IRHLLQLPNAPRSP
+11 AP
-25 PSVPH
+25 H
-30 PPAPCIKASLRHRL
+30 
-44 PSPSDQD
+44 
-51 ARDCTDEDT
+51 
-60 NKFEDGHITHKLF
+60 
-73 RPSTS
+73 
-78 KLTAPLNSQSSL
+78 SSL
-90 TQITKRRLEFGVDVE
+90 AQINKRRLEFEVDVE
-105 TFRNDR
+105 AYRVTDAPASR
-111 PRLERITSEGSMDEE
+111 PDDMDDDA
-126 EIVGKRRRRLL
+126 GKRRRRLL
-137 DDERRDEPDIRR
+137 DDDRRDEPDARYR
-149 RPLPMH
+149 GYTPH
-155 RPQTMRQLDEDNET
+155 RPQTAETDQIIIYKKDSMHNTGDSWSRDYGGQSGPED
-169 LIRETQAALKTLSGN
+169 GDDF
-184 WVRDPSMQTTD
+184 DP
-195 DHNEHNGFENLFED
+195 FFED

-220 SPSSESAASQKSYS
+220 SRSSDSPDDSQNFSIYEQTEGDPATNSANESKDSPTHNLKYEKES
-234 QRHHDELTNGNAEI
+234 
-248 EVKRI
+248 V
-253 RTDRE
+253 DRYGRPD
-258 RSEDYDRHSRNS
+258 RSPGHYE
-270 NQYDTP
+270 TP
-276 NFDELV
+276 NFDELG

-287 DLEIDMSDRGD
+287 ELEIDISDPP
-298 DKYDDDREYRHKRK
+298 DKYDDEAEDRRRRGDVVT
-312 SEMHSVN
+312 VN

-350 RLHNTSL
+350 KIPGPTF
-357 PSEPFGGYSNDHE
+357 PIEPFGGYSTDHE
-370 KSSVHKGSKQYT
+370 RGAAKASKQYT
-382 VLQPAGAGSRAATA
+382 VLQPAPVGSRAATA

-401 TVPSAQP
+401 AVPSVPP
-408 ARDSRPLNALSPPA
+408 ARDHRPLTALSPTV

-503 KAAART
+503 KAAAR
-509 QRSRPSDTYKVVS
+509 SRPRATVPL
-522 HGPIPVSSLASESAA
+522 HPPVSVSVSVSV
-537 SSTTS
+537 SSDAP
-542 VCAREE
+542 ARERVPAPPAA
-548 SPRSPGVK
+548 SPRSPPVK
-556 RESSELLVPKREAAE
+556 REAPELLVPKREAAE
-571 PERDSPAMETRHAGY
+571 PERDSPNMETRHAGY

-632 PQCPQR
+632 PTQCTQR

-677 YEAGSG
+677 YETGGGVGG
-683 VAGVGGVSAM
+683 VAGVAM

-718 RTPTPR
+718 RSPGR
-724 DPRDPRPAIDLS
+724 DPRDPRPADLS

-741 PQGPYASPVYTSAGG
+741 PQGPYASPVYTSAGA
-756 GGGGGARGSPQ
+756 ARGSPQ

-792 SRLPHSFPG
+792 SRLPHSRSFPG

-823 HRDTAGYGGVSPH
+823 HRDPAGYGGVSPH
-836 PVAGYGLGQPDYAA
+836 PVAGYGLAQTDYAA
-850 AAAAAGYGGYQ
+850 AAAAAGYQYQ

-887 PPHAPHDKPKDS
+887 PPHAPHDKPKDT
-899 SLFMCSLSGCPRADR
+899 SLSGCPRADR

-1035 PGCDGSGHLNGSFL
+1035 PGCDGSGHINGSFL

-1056 CPIAGAATPTP
+1056 CPVAGAGTPTP

-1084 PGYTGMEMNMQT
+1084 PYSGMDINMQT
-1096 GNSEDLMTLEQEITE
+1096 GNGEDLMTLEQEITE

-1116 ARVESQMIR
+1116 ARVESQMMR

-1141 RETQTMIQR
+1141 RENQLMSQR

-1169 EHVRIP
+1169 EHVKIP
-1175 GGGTAPGT
+1175 GGGTALAA
-1183 TAGGTPGAPPPP
+1183 TAPGTPGAPPPP
-1195 GPGEKPAHDN
+1195 GSGEKPAHDN

>member
-11 IRHLLQLPNAPRSP
+11 IRHLLQLPTAPRSP
-25 PSVPH
+25 PATPH

-44 PSPSDQD
+44 PSPSDQET
-51 ARDCTDEDT
+51 RDCDEDEA
-60 NKFEDGHITHKLF
+60 NKNREDGIVHKRF

-78 KLTAPLNSQSSL
+78 KTTAPLSAQSSL
-90 TQITKRRLEFGVDVE
+90 AQINKRRLEFGVDVE
-105 TFRNDR
+105 SFRLAE
-111 PRLERITSEGSMDEE
+111 RLAERGSSDGSMDEE
-126 EIVGKRRRRLL
+126 EAAGKRRRRLL
-137 DDERRDEPDIRR
+137 DDERRDDDRR
-149 RPLPMH
+149 RVPPY
-155 RPQTMRQLDEDNET
+155 RAAPSRTDEDDET
-169 LIRETQAALKTLSGN
+169 LIRETQAALKTLSGS
-184 WVRDPSMQTTD
+184 WSREQPPSYSGDEND
-195 DHNEHNGFENLFED
+195 DANGFENLFEE
-209 KRSDKMLPSSP
+209 KESRKMLPSSP
-220 SPSSESAASQKSYS
+220 SLSSESADVS
-234 QRHHDELTNGNAEI
+234 QRSFSTRHRAENQSRNGTVEN
-248 EVKRI
+248 EVQIKKMP
-253 RTDRE
+253 
-258 RSEDYDRHSRNS
+258 RSERDASDDEYEKHSKYSNHYDA
-270 NQYDTP
+270 P

-287 DLEIDMSDRGD
+287 ELEIDMSDRHD
-298 DKYDDDREYRHKRK
+298 DKYDDRESKQKRK
-312 SEMHSVN
+312 SETISVN

-350 RLHNTSL
+350 RLHGTF
-357 PSEPFGGYSNDHE
+357 PSEPFGGYSTEHD
-370 KSSVHKGSKQYT
+370 KGSVVKGSKQYT

-401 TVPSAQP
+401 AVPTATP
-408 ARDSRPLNALSPPA
+408 ARDHRPLAALSPPVN
-422 AREGNKCP
+422 REGNKCP

-503 KAAART
+503 KAAARS
-509 QRSRPSDTYKVVS
+509 QRARLTGLPTVPAPAPITITIESCSRERSEASPS
-522 HGPIPVSSLASESAA
+522 
-537 SSTTS
+537 
-542 VCAREE
+542 
-548 SPRSPGVK
+548 SPAVK
-556 RESSELLVPKREAAE
+556 REAPELLVPKREAAE
-571 PERDSPAMETRHAGY
+571 PERGSPDMETRHAGY

-619 RCYEGAPAFERYD
+619 RCYDGVPAFERYD

-666 SGPIYPRPMYH
+666 SGPIYP
-677 YEAGSG
+677 
-683 VAGVGGVSAM
+683 
-693 GPGVPPGFSAIN
+693 
-705 LSVKIAAAQAQRP
+705 
-718 RTPTPR
+718 
-724 DPRDPRPAIDLS
+724 
-736 TSSGS
+736 
-741 PQGPYASPVYTSAGG
+741 
-756 GGGGGARGSPQ
+756 
-767 PGASPQLTASP
+767 
-778 QVPSPQGQTLDLSV
+778 
-792 SRLPHSFPG
+792 SRSFPG

-823 HRDTAGYGGVSPH
+823 HRDAAGYGGVSPH
-836 PVAGYGLGQPDYAA
+836 PVAGYGLAQPDYAA

-899 SLFMCSLSGCPRADR
+899 SLYMCSLSGCPRADR

-967 PLRCPIPGC
+967 PL
-976 DGSGHATGKFLS
+976 
-988 HRSASGC
+988 SASGC

-1035 PGCDGSGHLNGSFL
+1035 PGCDGSGHINGSFL

-1056 CPIAGAATPTP
+1056 CPVAGSAPTTL

-1084 PGYTGMEMNMQT
+1084 PYSGMEMNMQT
-1096 GNSEDLMTLEQEITE
+1096 GNGEDLMTLEQEITE

-1116 ARVESQMIR
+1116 ARVESQMMR

-1141 RETQTMIQR
+1141 RESQLISQR
-1150 NNNLNEYYESLR
+1150 NNNLTDYYESLR

-1169 EHVRIP
+1169 GHVKLP
-1175 GGGTAPGT
+1175 GGDSAPATA
-1183 TAGGTPGAPPPP
+1183 AGGPPPP
-1195 GPGEKPAHDN
+1195 APGEKPAHDN

>member
-25 PSVPH
+25 PAAPH
-30 PPAPCIKASLRHRL
+30 PPAPSIKASLRHRM

-51 ARDCTDEDT
+51 ARDCDEEEA
-60 NKFEDGHITHKLF
+60 NKKLEDGIVHKRF

-78 KLTAPLNSQSSL
+78 QKTAPLSAQSSL
-90 TQITKRRLEFGVDVE
+90 AQINKRRLEFGVDVE
-105 TFRNDR
+105 SFRMADR
-111 PRLERITSEGSMDEE
+111 RVERNSSEGSMDEE
-126 EIVGKRRRRLL
+126 EVAGKRRRRLL
-137 DDERRDEPDIRR
+137 DDERREDDLRR
-149 RPLPMH
+149 RTFPY
-155 RPQTMRQLDEDNET
+155 RPGPARNDDDET
-169 LIRETQAALKTLSGN
+169 ILRETHAALKTLSGSWSREQPQN
-184 WVRDPSMQTTD
+184 YSGDEND
-195 DHNEHNGFENLFED
+195 DANGFENLFEE
-209 KRSDKMLPSSP
+209 KQSHKMLPSSP
-220 SPSSESAASQKSYS
+220 SPSSDSADGSQKSFS
-234 QRHHDELTNGNAEI
+234 LSHRKEEQ
-248 EVKRI
+248 
-253 RTDRE
+253 
-258 RSEDYDRHSRNS
+258 SRNGSIENEVQIKKVARLDRDKSDDEYEKHGKYS
-270 NQYDTP
+270 NHYDAP

-287 DLEIDMSDRGD
+287 ELEIDMSDRHE
-298 DKYDDDREYRHKRK
+298 DKYDDRETKPKRK
-312 SEMHSVN
+312 SETMSVN

-350 RLHNTSL
+350 RLHGATF
-357 PSEPFGGYSNDHE
+357 PSEPFGGYSNEHD
-370 KSSVHKGSKQYT
+370 KSSMGKGSKQYT

-401 TVPSAQP
+401 TVPSATP
-408 ARDSRPLNALSPPA
+408 TRDSRPLAALSPPVN
-422 AREGNKCP
+422 REGNKCP

-503 KAAART
+503 KAAARS
-509 QRSRPSDTYKVVS
+509 QRARLTGLPTVPAPA
-522 HGPIPVSSLASESAA
+522 PITITIESTPTRERSEAA
-537 SSTTS
+537 SPL
-542 VCAREE
+542 
-548 SPRSPGVK
+548 SPAVK
-556 RESSELLVPKREAAE
+556 REPELIVPKREAAE
-571 PERDSPAMETRHAGY
+571 PERDSPGMETRHAGY

-619 RCYEGAPAFERYD
+619 RCYDGVPAFERYD
-632 PQCPQR
+632 PAQCPQR

-658 DQSEQETS
+658 DQSEQETN
-666 SGPIYPRPMYH
+666 SGPIYP
-677 YEAGSG
+677 
-683 VAGVGGVSAM
+683 
-693 GPGVPPGFSAIN
+693 
-705 LSVKIAAAQAQRP
+705 
-718 RTPTPR
+718 
-724 DPRDPRPAIDLS
+724 
-736 TSSGS
+736 
-741 PQGPYASPVYTSAGG
+741 
-756 GGGGGARGSPQ
+756 
-767 PGASPQLTASP
+767 
-778 QVPSPQGQTLDLSV
+778 
-792 SRLPHSFPG
+792 SRSFPG

-823 HRDTAGYGGVSPH
+823 HRDAAGYGGVSPH

-899 SLFMCSLSGCPRADR
+899 SLYMCSLSGCPRADR

-967 PLRCPIPGC
+967 PL
-976 DGSGHATGKFLS
+976 
-988 HRSASGC
+988 SASGC

-1035 PGCDGSGHLNGSFL
+1035 PGCDGSGHINGSFL

-1056 CPIAGAATPTP
+1056 CPVAGAATPTP

-1084 PGYTGMEMNMQT
+1084 PYSGMEMNMQT
-1096 GNSEDLMTLEQEITE
+1096 GNGEDLMTLEQEITE

-1116 ARVESQMIR
+1116 ARVESQMMR

-1141 RETQTMIQR
+1141 RESQLISQR
-1150 NNNLNEYYESLR
+1150 NNNLTDYYESLR

-1169 EHVRIP
+1169 GHVKLP
-1175 GGGTAPGT
+1175 GGESAPASA
-1183 TAGGTPGAPPPP
+1183 AGGPPPP
-1195 GPGEKPAHDN
+1195 PDKPAHDN

>member
-1 MSRKSRQGYS
+1 
-11 IRHLLQLPNAPRSP
+11 
-25 PSVPH
+25 
-30 PPAPCIKASLRHRL
+30 
-44 PSPSDQD
+44 
-51 ARDCTDEDT
+51 
-60 NKFEDGHITHKLF
+60 
-73 RPSTS
+73 
-78 KLTAPLNSQSSL
+78 
-90 TQITKRRLEFGVDVE
+90 
-105 TFRNDR
+105 
-111 PRLERITSEGSMDEE
+111 MDEE
-126 EIVGKRRRRLL
+126 EVINKRRRRLL
-137 DDERRDEPDIRR
+137 DDERRDELDLRCRAMPMLRPHTIR
-149 RPLPMH
+149 
-155 RPQTMRQLDEDNET
+155 QTDVDDET
-169 LIRETQAALKTLSGN
+169 LIKETQAALITLSGS
-184 WVRDPSMQTTD
+184 WPREQAAQHSGDE
-195 DHNEHNGFENLFED
+195 NEDANGFENLFTD
-209 KRSDKMLPSSP
+209 KRSEKMLPTSP
-220 SPSSESAASQKSYS
+220 TPSSESADGSHKSYS
-234 QRHHDELTNGNAEI
+234 MRYPPEEHDLNGTSEMEDKINRA
-248 EVKRI
+248 
-253 RTDRE
+253 RE
-258 RSEDYDRHSRNS
+258 RNEDYDRQSKHSN
-270 NQYDTP
+270 NYDGP
-276 NFDELV
+276 NFDELG

-287 DLEIDMSDRGD
+287 ELEIDMSDRCD
-298 DKYDDDREYRHKRK
+298 DKYDVDIDMKPKRK
-312 SEMHSVN
+312 SEVVSVN

-350 RLHNTSL
+350 RIHGATL
-357 PSEPFGGYSNDHE
+357 PSEPFGGYSNDHD
-370 KSSVHKGSKQYT
+370 KSSIHKGSKQYT

-408 ARDSRPLNALSPPA
+408 ARDSRPLSALSPPVV
-422 AREGNKCP
+422 REGNKCP

-503 KAAART
+503 KAAARS
-509 QRSRPSDTYKVVS
+509 QRARPQV
-522 HGPIPVSSLASESAA
+522 PISTAITISSECVPSARGGE
-537 SSTTS
+537 
-542 VCAREE
+542 REQAP
-548 SPRSPGVK
+548 SPHSPAVK
-556 RESSELLVPKREAAE
+556 REAAELLVPKREAAE
-571 PERDSPAMETRHAGY
+571 PERDSPGMETRHAGY
-586 GAPPDQRSPYERP
+586 GAPTDQRSPYDRP

-609 MNEARYGYES
+609 MNEARYGYET
-619 RCYEGAPAFERYD
+619 RCYEGAPAFERYN

-658 DQSEQETS
+658 DQSEQETT
-666 SGPIYPRPMYH
+666 SGPIYPSR
-677 YEAGSG
+677 
-683 VAGVGGVSAM
+683 
-693 GPGVPPGFSAIN
+693 GF
-705 LSVKIAAAQAQRP
+705 
-718 RTPTPR
+718 
-724 DPRDPRPAIDLS
+724 
-736 TSSGS
+736 
-741 PQGPYASPVYTSAGG
+741 
-756 GGGGGARGSPQ
+756 
-767 PGASPQLTASP
+767 PGA
-778 QVPSPQGQTLDLSV
+778 
-792 SRLPHSFPG
+792 
-801 GVSYSREST
+801 VSYSREST

-836 PVAGYGLGQPDYAA
+836 PVASYGLGQPDYAA

-899 SLFMCSLSGCPRADR
+899 SLYMCSLSGCPRADR

-967 PLRCPIPGC
+967 PL
-976 DGSGHATGKFLS
+976 
-988 HRSASGC
+988 SASGC

-1035 PGCDGSGHLNGSFL
+1035 PGCDGSGHINGSFL

-1056 CPIAGAATPTP
+1056 CPVAGAATPTP

-1084 PGYTGMEMNMQT
+1084 PYSGMEMNMQT
-1096 GNSEDLMTLEQEITE
+1096 GNGEDLMTLEQEITE

-1116 ARVESQMIR
+1116 ARVESQMMR
-1125 LKSDINAMETH
+1125 LKSDINAMETQ
-1136 LSHGE
+1136 LTHGE
-1141 RETQTMIQR
+1141 RENQLISQR

-1175 GGGTAPGT
+1175 GGGTAPVS

>member
-25 PSVPH
+25 PASTSNPPTPSV
-30 PPAPCIKASLRHRL
+30 KASLRQRI
-44 PSPSDQD
+44 PSPADQD
-51 ARDCTDEDT
+51 ARDCGEDS
-60 NKFEDGHITHKLF
+60 NKNPEEEQITHKLF

-78 KLTAPLNSQSSL
+78 KMAAPLNAQSSL
-90 TQITKRRLEFGVDVE
+90 SQITKRRLEFGVDVE
-105 TFRNDR
+105 TFRLNDR
-111 PRLERITSEGSMDEE
+111 RYERVESDGSMDEE
-126 EIVGKRRRRLL
+126 DMLGKRRRRLL
-137 DDERRDEPDIRR
+137 DDDRREDDPRR
-149 RPLPMH
+149 RPLTH
-155 RPQTMRQLDEDNET
+155 RPQPSRHPDDDET
-169 LIRETQAALKTLSGN
+169 LIRETQAALKTLSGSWPREQLTAHSGDEN
-184 WVRDPSMQTTD
+184 D
-195 DHNEHNGFENLFED
+195 DATEFENLFSD

-220 SPSSESAASQKSYS
+220 SQSSDSADASQKSFNICHQTDDHHTNGMSDDDRTKRS
-234 QRHHDELTNGNAEI
+234 QRSERDRSVDSYEKNGKCGN
-248 EVKRI
+248 
-253 RTDRE
+253 
-258 RSEDYDRHSRNS
+258 YDA
-270 NQYDTP
+270 P

-287 DLEIDMSDRGD
+287 ELEIDMSDRND
-298 DKYDDDREYRHKRK
+298 DKYDDERDSKYKRK
-312 SEMHSVN
+312 SEIVSVN

-350 RLHNTSL
+350 RIHGATL

-370 KSSVHKGSKQYT
+370 KSSVNKGSKQYT
-382 VLQPAGAGSRAATA
+382 VLQPAGVGSRAATA

-408 ARDSRPLNALSPPA
+408 ARDSRPLAALSPPV

-503 KAAART
+503 KAAARS
-509 QRSRPSDTYKVVS
+509 QRARPSVPPPA
-522 HGPIPVSSLASESAA
+522 PITVTVEPVAVRVEREPAA
-537 SSTTS
+537 SPH
-542 VCAREE
+542 
-548 SPRSPGVK
+548 SPAVK
-556 RESSELLVPKREAAE
+556 REAPELLVPKREAAE
-571 PERDSPAMETRHAGY
+571 PERDSPGMETRHAGY

-632 PQCPQR
+632 PAQCPQR

-658 DQSEQETS
+658 DQSEQETN
-666 SGPIYPRPMYH
+666 SGPIYP
-677 YEAGSG
+677 S
-683 VAGVGGVSAM
+683 
-693 GPGVPPGFSAIN
+693 
-705 LSVKIAAAQAQRP
+705 
-718 RTPTPR
+718 
-724 DPRDPRPAIDLS
+724 
-736 TSSGS
+736 
-741 PQGPYASPVYTSAGG
+741 
-756 GGGGGARGSPQ
+756 RG
-767 PGASPQLTASP
+767 
-778 QVPSPQGQTLDLSV
+778 
-792 SRLPHSFPG
+792 FPG

-899 SLFMCSLSGCPRADR
+899 SLYMCSLSGCPRADR

-967 PLRCPIPGC
+967 PL
-976 DGSGHATGKFLS
+976 
-988 HRSASGC
+988 SASGC

-1035 PGCDGSGHLNGSFL
+1035 PGCDGSGHINGSFL

-1056 CPIAGAATPTP
+1056 CPVAGAATPTP

-1084 PGYTGMEMNMQT
+1084 PYSGMEMNMQT
-1096 GNSEDLMTLEQEITE
+1096 GNGEDLMTLEQEITE

-1116 ARVESQMIR
+1116 ARVESQMMR

-1141 RETQTMIQR
+1141 RENQLISQR

-1175 GGGTAPGT
+1175 GGGPAPPA
-1183 TAGGTPGAPPPP
+1183 AGGAPAPPPP

>member
-25 PSVPH
+25 PASTSNPPTPSV
-30 PPAPCIKASLRHRL
+30 KASLRQRI
-44 PSPSDQD
+44 PSPADQD
-51 ARDCTDEDT
+51 ARDCGEDS
-60 NKFEDGHITHKLF
+60 NKNPEEEQITHKLF

-78 KLTAPLNSQSSL
+78 KMAAPLNAQSSL
-90 TQITKRRLEFGVDVE
+90 SQITKRRLEFGVDVE
-105 TFRNDR
+105 TFRLNDR
-111 PRLERITSEGSMDEE
+111 RYERVESDGSMDEE
-126 EIVGKRRRRLL
+126 DMLGKRRRRLL
-137 DDERRDEPDIRR
+137 DDDRREDDPRR
-149 RPLPMH
+149 RPLTH
-155 RPQTMRQLDEDNET
+155 RPQPSRHPDDDET
-169 LIRETQAALKTLSGN
+169 LIRETQAALKTLSGSWPREQLTAHSGDEN
-184 WVRDPSMQTTD
+184 D
-195 DHNEHNGFENLFED
+195 DATEFENLFSD

-220 SPSSESAASQKSYS
+220 SQSSDSADASQKSFNICHQTDDHHTNGMSDDDRTKRS
-234 QRHHDELTNGNAEI
+234 QRSERDRSVDSYEKNGKCGN
-248 EVKRI
+248 
-253 RTDRE
+253 
-258 RSEDYDRHSRNS
+258 YDA
-270 NQYDTP
+270 P

-287 DLEIDMSDRGD
+287 ELEIDMSDRND
-298 DKYDDDREYRHKRK
+298 DKYDDERDSKYKRK
-312 SEMHSVN
+312 SEIVSVN

-350 RLHNTSL
+350 RIHGATL

-370 KSSVHKGSKQYT
+370 KSSVNKGSKQYT
-382 VLQPAGAGSRAATA
+382 VLQPAGVGSRAATA

-408 ARDSRPLNALSPPA
+408 ARDSRPLAALSPPV

-503 KAAART
+503 KAAARS
-509 QRSRPSDTYKVVS
+509 QRARPSVPPPA
-522 HGPIPVSSLASESAA
+522 PITVTVEPVAVRVEREPAA
-537 SSTTS
+537 SPH
-542 VCAREE
+542 
-548 SPRSPGVK
+548 SPAVK
-556 RESSELLVPKREAAE
+556 REAPELLVPKREAAE
-571 PERDSPAMETRHAGY
+571 PERDSPGMETRHAGY

-632 PQCPQR
+632 PAQCPQR

-658 DQSEQETS
+658 DQSEQETN

-677 YEAGSG
+677 YETSS
-683 VAGVGGVSAM
+683 GVGGVSSMA
-693 GPGVPPGFSAIN
+693 PGVPPGFSAIN

-718 RTPTPR
+718 RSPTPR

-756 GGGGGARGSPQ
+756 GSGGGARGSPQ
-767 PGASPQLTASP
+767 PGASPQLSASP

-792 SRLPHSFPG
+792 SRLPHSRGFPG

-899 SLFMCSLSGCPRADR
+899 SLYMCSLSGCPRADR

-967 PLRCPIPGC
+967 PL
-976 DGSGHATGKFLS
+976 
-988 HRSASGC
+988 SASGC

-1035 PGCDGSGHLNGSFL
+1035 PGCDGSGHINGSFL

-1056 CPIAGAATPTP
+1056 CPVAGAATPTP

-1084 PGYTGMEMNMQT
+1084 PYSGMEMNMQT
-1096 GNSEDLMTLEQEITE
+1096 GNGEDLMTLEQEITE

-1116 ARVESQMIR
+1116 ARVESQMMR

-1141 RETQTMIQR
+1141 RENQLISQR

-1175 GGGTAPGT
+1175 GGGPAPPA
-1183 TAGGTPGAPPPP
+1183 AGGAPAPPPP

>member
-1 MSRKSRQGYS
+1 MKLIQGVPGE
-11 IRHLLQLPNAPRSP
+11 RRDTHEGDNA
-25 PSVPH
+25 
-30 PPAPCIKASLRHRL
+30 AEN
-44 PSPSDQD
+44 QEE
-51 ARDCTDEDT
+51 TQ
-60 NKFEDGHITHKLF
+60 ITHKLF
-73 RPSTS
+73 RPAPAKTA
-78 KLTAPLNSQSSL
+78 APLGAPAALSQL
-90 TQITKRRLEFGVDVE
+90 NKRRLEFGVDVE
-105 TFRNDR
+105 TFRARRDH
-111 PRLERITSEGSMDEE
+111 EE
-126 EIVGKRRRRLL
+126 EGKRRRRLL
-137 DDERRDEPDIRR
+137 DEEPRRRAPAPGAPAPAAAAWPRDLAHYSDDADEP
-149 RPLPMH
+149 
-155 RPQTMRQLDEDNET
+155 N
-169 LIRETQAALKTLSGN
+169 GY
-184 WVRDPSMQTTD
+184 
-195 DHNEHNGFENLFED
+195 DHMFDD
-209 KRSDKMLPSSP
+209 KRSDRMLPSSP
-220 SPSSESAASQKSYS
+220 SPSSDSGDHSPRSYSMPPNDDQNHVPSDTETHHQKIVKSERDRSDDEYPTKHNKYASQ
-234 QRHHDELTNGNAEI
+234 
-248 EVKRI
+248 
-253 RTDRE
+253 
-258 RSEDYDRHSRNS
+258 YDG
-270 NQYDTP
+270 P

-287 DLEIDMSDRGD
+287 ELEIDMSERHDEEGRR
-298 DKYDDDREYRHKRK
+298 REA
-312 SEMHSVN
+312 MCVN

-324 NAYKAATAALP
+324 SAYKAATAALP
-335 YSTQSAFKPPAEVKH
+335 YSSASAFKPPAEVKH
-350 RLHNTSL
+350 RLAAPPH
-357 PSEPFGGYSNDHE
+357 EPFGGYSGE
-370 KSSVHKGSKQYT
+370 RSKQYT

-396 LQEAR
+396 LHEAR
-401 TVPSAQP
+401 AVPSATP
-408 ARDSRPLNALSPPA
+408 RPLPAASPPN
-422 AREGNKCP
+422 REGNKCP

-503 KAAART
+503 KAAARS
-509 QRSRPSDTYKVVS
+509 QRNRQPTTV
-522 HGPIPVSSLASESAA
+522 PLTTPVSVASESTTGSVSSGREQAA
-537 SSTTS
+537 
-542 VCAREE
+542 
-548 SPRSPGVK
+548 SPGVK
-556 RESSELLVPKREAAE
+556 REPELVVPKREATE
-571 PERDSPAMETRHAGY
+571 PERDSSPVAMETRHAGY
-586 GAPPDQRSPYERP
+586 GAPPDQRSSYERP

-609 MNEARYGYES
+609 MNDARYYES

-632 PQCPQR
+632 PAQCPQR
-638 PYGWEEE
+638 PYGWEDE

-658 DQSEQETS
+658 DQSEQDSNT
-666 SGPIYPRPMYH
+666 GPIYPRPMYH
-677 YEAGSG
+677 YETSG
-683 VAGVGGVSAM
+683 AVAGVGGVSAM

-718 RTPTPR
+718 RSPTPR

-756 GGGGGARGSPQ
+756 GSGGGARGSPQ
-767 PGASPQLTASP
+767 PGSSPQLTASP

-792 SRLPHSFPG
+792 SRLQHSRGFPG

-823 HRDTAGYGGVSPH
+823 HRDAAGYGGVSPH
-836 PVAGYGLGQPDYAA
+836 PVAGYGLAQPDYAA

-1035 PGCDGSGHLNGSFL
+1035 PGCDGSGHINGSFL

-1067 QPKKPKYPDDIT
+1067 QPKKAKYPDDIT

-1084 PGYTGMEMNMQT
+1084 PYSGMEMNMQT
-1096 GNSEDLMTLEQEITE
+1096 GNGEDLMTLEQEITE

-1116 ARVESQMIR
+1116 ARVESQMMR

-1141 RETQTMIQR
+1141 RTDGDGLLQENQLISQR

-1175 GGGTAPGT
+1175 GGGSAPGGA
-1183 TAGGTPGAPPPP
+1183 AGPPAPPLPPPPP
-1195 GPGEKPAHDN
+1195 GDKPAHDN

-1214 TLCSPDGYC
+1214 NLCSPDGYC

-1229 IYETVKNALQDFT
+1229 LYETVKNALQDFT

>member
-1 MSRKSRQGYS
+1 MSA
-11 IRHLLQLPNAPRSP
+11 L
-25 PSVPH
+25 V
-30 PPAPCIKASLRHRL
+30 
-44 PSPSDQD
+44 
-51 ARDCTDEDT
+51 
-60 NKFEDGHITHKLF
+60 
-73 RPSTS
+73 RPVW
-78 KLTAPLNSQSSL
+78 TAPLSAQSSL
-90 TQITKRRLEFGVDVE
+90 AQINKRRLEFGVDVE
-105 TFRNDR
+105 SFRVADR
-111 PRLERITSEGSMDEE
+111 RVERNSSEGSMDEE
-126 EIVGKRRRRLL
+126 EAAGKRRRRLL
-137 DDERRDEPDIRR
+137 DDECREDDLRR
-149 RPLPMH
+149 RTLPY
-155 RPQTMRQLDEDNET
+155 RPGPAQNDDDETILRQTH
-169 LIRETQAALKTLSGN
+169 AALKTLSGSWSREQPQN
-184 WVRDPSMQTTD
+184 YSGDEND
-195 DHNEHNGFENLFED
+195 DANGFENLFEE
-209 KRSDKMLPSSP
+209 KQSHNMLPSSP
-220 SPSSESAASQKSYS
+220 SPSSDSADGSQKSFT
-234 QRHHDELTNGNAEI
+234 QRHRKEEQ
-248 EVKRI
+248 
-253 RTDRE
+253 
-258 RSEDYDRHSRNS
+258 SRNGSIENEVQIKKVARDKSDDEYEKHGKYS
-270 NQYDTP
+270 NHYDAP

-287 DLEIDMSDRGD
+287 ELEIDMSDRHD
-298 DKYDDDREYRHKRK
+298 DKYDDRETKPKRK
-312 SEMHSVN
+312 SETMSVN

-350 RLHNTSL
+350 RLHGATF
-357 PSEPFGGYSNDHE
+357 PSEPFGGYSNEHD
-370 KSSVHKGSKQYT
+370 KSSVGKSSKQYT

-401 TVPSAQP
+401 TVPSATP
-408 ARDSRPLNALSPPA
+408 TRDSRPLAALSPPVN
-422 AREGNKCP
+422 REGNKCP

-503 KAAART
+503 KAAARS
-509 QRSRPSDTYKVVS
+509 QRARLTGLPTVPAPA
-522 HGPIPVSSLASESAA
+522 PITITIESTPTRERSEAA
-537 SSTTS
+537 
-542 VCAREE
+542 
-548 SPRSPGVK
+548 SPRSPAVK
-556 RESSELLVPKREAAE
+556 REPELIVPKREAAE
-571 PERDSPAMETRHAGY
+571 PERDSPGMETRHAGY

-619 RCYEGAPAFERYD
+619 RCYDGVPAFERYD
-632 PQCPQR
+632 PAQCPQR

-658 DQSEQETS
+658 DQSEQETN
-666 SGPIYPRPMYH
+666 SGPIYP
-677 YEAGSG
+677 
-683 VAGVGGVSAM
+683 
-693 GPGVPPGFSAIN
+693 
-705 LSVKIAAAQAQRP
+705 
-718 RTPTPR
+718 
-724 DPRDPRPAIDLS
+724 
-736 TSSGS
+736 
-741 PQGPYASPVYTSAGG
+741 
-756 GGGGGARGSPQ
+756 
-767 PGASPQLTASP
+767 
-778 QVPSPQGQTLDLSV
+778 
-792 SRLPHSFPG
+792 SRSFPG

-899 SLFMCSLSGCPRADR
+899 SLYMCSLSGCPRADR

-967 PLRCPIPGC
+967 PL
-976 DGSGHATGKFLS
+976 
-988 HRSASGC
+988 SASGC

-1035 PGCDGSGHLNGSFL
+1035 PGCDGSGHINGSFL

-1056 CPIAGAATPTP
+1056 CPVAGAATPTP

-1084 PGYTGMEMNMQT
+1084 PYSGMEMNMQT
-1096 GNSEDLMTLEQEITE
+1096 GNGEDLMTLEQEITE

-1116 ARVESQMIR
+1116 ARVESQMMR

-1141 RETQTMIQR
+1141 RESQLISQR
-1150 NNNLNEYYESLR
+1150 NNNLTDYYESLR

-1169 EHVRIP
+1169 GHVKLPGGEAAPAP
-1175 GGGTAPGT
+1175 GGG
-1183 TAGGTPGAPPPP
+1183 PPPP
-1195 GPGEKPAHDN
+1195 DKPAHDN

>member
-1 MSRKSRQGYS
+1 MKTRFNEIVDDHEEIQ
-11 IRHLLQLPNAPRSP
+11 
-25 PSVPH
+25 
-30 PPAPCIKASLRHRL
+30 
-44 PSPSDQD
+44 
-51 ARDCTDEDT
+51 
-60 NKFEDGHITHKLF
+60 ITHKLF

-78 KLTAPLNSQSSL
+78 KSTVQHNSHTTLS
-90 TQITKRRLEFGVDVE
+90 QINKRRLEFGVDIE
-105 TFRNDR
+105 TFRVNDR
-111 PRLERITSEGSMDEE
+111 RQDHSDSEASMDEE
-126 EIVGKRRRRLL
+126 AAKRRRRLL
-137 DDERRDEPDIRR
+137 TEERREETDSYYRNYNT
-149 RPLPMH
+149 H
-155 RPQTMRQLDEDNET
+155 RTNILRHSDEDDDS
-169 LIRETQAALKTLSGN
+169 LVQKTQNALKTLSC
-184 WVRDPSMQTTD
+184 WARDHAAIPNDQSED
-195 DHNEHNGFENLFED
+195 ANDFDNIFND

-220 SPSSESAASQKSYS
+220 SLSSDSADNSRRSFSMHCQNDEINAAMNERMDPRENTERPPKMENDNSMDNYKMDKSPNPYDAS
-234 QRHHDELTNGNAEI
+234 
-248 EVKRI
+248 
-253 RTDRE
+253 
-258 RSEDYDRHSRNS
+258 
-270 NQYDTP
+270 
-276 NFDELV
+276 NFDELA

-287 DLEIDMSDRGD
+287 ELEIDMSDRNE
-298 DKYDDDREYRHKRK
+298 DKYEEDREAKRRK
-312 SEMHSVN
+312 AEIISVN

-324 NAYKAATAALP
+324 NAYKAATASLP

-350 RLHNTSL
+350 KIHGSTF

-370 KSSVHKGSKQYT
+370 KSSIHKGSKQYT
-382 VLQPAGAGSRAATA
+382 VLQPAAAGSRAATA

-408 ARDSRPLNALSPPA
+408 ARDLRPINPLSPPA
-422 AREGNKCP
+422 VREGNKCP

-503 KAAART
+503 KAAARSQRGRPPVQLPAPVPVT
-509 QRSRPSDTYKVVS
+509 QVSAGTSDSHTSDGSRDRVP
-522 HGPIPVSSLASESAA
+522 AA
-537 SSTTS
+537 SPQTP
-542 VCAREE
+542 A
-548 SPRSPGVK
+548 VK
-556 RESSELLVPKREAAE
+556 REAPELLVPKREAAE
-571 PERDSPAMETRHAGY
+571 PERDSPGMETRHAGY

-609 MNEARYGYES
+609 MNEARYGYEA

-632 PQCPQR
+632 PAQCPQR

-658 DQSEQETS
+658 DQSEQETN

-677 YEAGSG
+677 YEAGSVG
-683 VAGVGGVSAM
+683 AVGGVGAM

-718 RTPTPR
+718 RSPTAR

-756 GGGGGARGSPQ
+756 GSGGGARGSPQ

-792 SRLPHSFPG
+792 SRLPHSRSFPG

-836 PVAGYGLGQPDYAA
+836 PVAGYGLAQPDYAA

-899 SLFMCSLSGCPRADR
+899 YHRDDFYGKHGYRIRESKELIHCPVRSCDGSGHVSGNFATHRSLSGCPRADR

-1008 GGTVEQHKAAVAAA
+1008 GGTVEQHSGSGKAA
-1022 ASAIKFDG
+1022 
-1030 VNCPT
+1030 
-1035 PGCDGSGHLNGSFL
+1035 L
-1049 THRSLSG
+1049 
-1056 CPIAGAATPTP
+1056 
-1067 QPKKPKYPDDIT
+1067 
-1079 PLYPK
+1079 
-1084 PGYTGMEMNMQT
+1084 
-1096 GNSEDLMTLEQEITE
+1096 
-1111 LQREN
+1111 
-1116 ARVESQMIR
+1116 
-1125 LKSDINAMETH
+1125 
-1136 LSHGE
+1136 
-1141 RETQTMIQR
+1141 
-1150 NNNLNEYYESLR
+1150 
-1162 NNVITLL
+1162 
-1169 EHVRIP
+1169 
-1175 GGGTAPGT
+1175 
-1183 TAGGTPGAPPPP
+1183 
-1195 GPGEKPAHDN
+1195 
-1205 FDSYLTKLQ
+1205 
-1214 TLCSPDGYC
+1214 
-1223 PDENRP
+1223 
-1229 IYETVKNALQDFT
+1229 
-1242 VLPTPI
+1242 

>member
-1 MSRKSRQGYS
+1 MSDSMSRTGRQGYS
-11 IRHLLQLPNAPRSP
+11 IRHLLQLPNAARSSPGPNP
-25 PSVPH
+25 PTPS
-30 PPAPCIKASLRHRL
+30 AKASLRQRI
-44 PSPSDQD
+44 PSPADQN
-51 ARDCTDEDT
+51 ARDCDDDSSDR
-60 NKFEDGHITHKLF
+60 NKEEPVVIHKLF
-73 RPSTS
+73 RPATSTTS
-78 KLTAPLNSQSSL
+78 TTSPMNTFSSL
-90 TQITKRRLEFGVDVE
+90 PQINKRRFDFGVDVE
-105 TFRNDR
+105 AFRIIDR
-111 PRLERITSEGSMDEE
+111 QHNQGGIEESMDEE
-126 EIVGKRRRRLL
+126 TGNKRRRRLL
-137 DDERRDEPDIRR
+137 DDERRDEADQRCRVYTGPHNLHQPIEENNI
-149 RPLPMH
+149 LPRTH
-155 RPQTMRQLDEDNET
+155 SALNSLPSWSRDGNSIHSEDNEDNNDFDT
-169 LIRETQAALKTLSGN
+169 LFL
-184 WVRDPSMQTTD
+184 
-195 DHNEHNGFENLFED
+195 D

-220 SPSSESAASQKSYS
+220 SQSSDTTDGS
-234 QRHHDELTNGNAEI
+234 QRSFDLHNQIGEQEANDNDNVGSSNVVIEKMETQSNDDGLRDSKTCNNYDGN
-248 EVKRI
+248 
-253 RTDRE
+253 
-258 RSEDYDRHSRNS
+258 
-270 NQYDTP
+270 
-276 NFDELV
+276 NFDDLV

-287 DLEIDMSDRGD
+287 ELEIDMSDRN
-298 DKYDDDREYRHKRK
+298 DDRYEDEREAKSKRK
-312 SEMHSVN
+312 EIMSVN
-319 KQSLY
+319 KQTLY
-324 NAYKAATAALP
+324 NVYKAATAALP

-350 RLHNTSL
+350 KIPTTSF

-370 KSSVHKGSKQYT
+370 KNSKASKQYT
-382 VLQPAGAGSRAATA
+382 ILQPAGLGSRAATA
-396 LQEAR
+396 LHEAR

-408 ARDSRPLNALSPPA
+408 TRDSRPLNALSPPA
-422 AREGNKCP
+422 SREGNKCP
-430 TPGCNGQGHVTGLYT
+430 TPGCNGQGHVTGLYS

-498 TAAAR
+498 AAAAR

-509 QRSRPSDTYKVVS
+509 QRARPIVLSAPVPSISAPSATIDTGSTPQKRE
-522 HGPIPVSSLASESAA
+522 PEAAA
-537 SSTTS
+537 SPQ
-542 VCAREE
+542 
-548 SPRSPGVK
+548 SPVVK
-556 RESSELLVPKREAAE
+556 REAPELLVPKREAAE
-571 PERDSPAMETRHAGY
+571 PERESPAMETRHAGY

-609 MNEARYGYES
+609 MNETRYGYEA
-619 RCYEGAPAFERYD
+619 RCYEGATAFERYD

-658 DQSEQETS
+658 DQSEQDAS

-677 YEAGSG
+677 YEAGGG
-683 VAGVGGVSAM
+683 VVGGVGAM
-693 GPGVPPGFSAIN
+693 AGVPTGFSAIN

-718 RTPTPR
+718 RSPTPR

-736 TSSGS
+736 SSSGS
-741 PQGPYASPVYTSAGG
+741 PQGPYASPVYSSA
-756 GGGGGARGSPQ
+756 GGARGSPQ

-792 SRLPHSFPG
+792 TRLPHSRAFPG
-801 GVSYSREST
+801 GVTYSREST

-850 AAAAAGYGGYQ
+850 AAAAASYGGYQ

-899 SLFMCSLSGCPRADR
+899 SLYMCSLSGCPRADR

-967 PLRCPIPGC
+967 PL
-976 DGSGHATGKFLS
+976 
-988 HRSASGC
+988 SASGC

-1035 PGCDGSGHLNGSFL
+1035 PGCDGSGHINGSFL

-1056 CPIAGAATPTP
+1056 CPVAGATTPTP
-1067 QPKKPKYPDDIT
+1067 QPKKAKYPDDIT

-1084 PGYTGMEMNMQT
+1084 PYSSMDINMQT
-1096 GNSEDLMTLEQEITE
+1096 GNGEDLMTLEQEITE

-1116 ARVESQMIR
+1116 ARVESQMLR
-1125 LKSDINAMETH
+1125 LKSDINAMESH
-1136 LSHGE
+1136 LSTGE
-1141 RETQTMIQR
+1141 RENQLMSQR

-1169 EHVRIP
+1169 EHVKIP
-1175 GGGTAPGT
+1175 GGGTAHVTSSGAPGT
-1183 TAGGTPGAPPPP
+1183 APPPAP
-1195 GPGEKPAHDN
+1195 GDKPAHDN

>member
-1 MSRKSRQGYS
+1 MVICR
-11 IRHLLQLPNAPRSP
+11 
-25 PSVPH
+25 
-30 PPAPCIKASLRHRL
+30 LRR
-44 PSPSDQD
+44 
-51 ARDCTDEDT
+51 
-60 NKFEDGHITHKLF
+60 
-73 RPSTS
+73 
-78 KLTAPLNSQSSL
+78 TAPLNTHTTLSHL
-90 TQITKRRLEFGVDVE
+90 NKRRLEFGVDIE
-105 TFRNDR
+105 AFRVNDR
-111 PRLERITSEGSMDEE
+111 RLDRVDSEASMDEDAAA
-126 EIVGKRRRRLL
+126 KRRRRLL
-137 DDERRDEPDIRR
+137 DDDRRDEIDSYHRTFTV
-149 RPLPMH
+149 H
-155 RPQTMRQLDEDNET
+155 RPNILRHPSEDAES
-169 LIRETQAALKTLSGN
+169 LLQRTQNALKSLSS
-184 WVRDPSMQTTD
+184 WPRDQPSLPNGD
-195 DHNEHNGFENLFED
+195 ENEDANDFDNLFND

-220 SPSSESAASQKSYS
+220 SQSSDSAHS
-234 QRHHDELTNGNAEI
+234 QRSFSHQNDEKSHACERI
-248 EVKRI
+248 ENVEVPYRDAKME
-253 RTDRE
+253 RE
-258 RSEDYDRHSRNS
+258 NSINNYDRGDKSPNH
-270 NQYDTP
+270 YDTP

-287 DLEIDMSDRGD
+287 ELEIDMSDRND
-298 DKYDDDREYRHKRK
+298 DKYEDDRETKRRK
-312 SEMHSVN
+312 AEIVAVN

-324 NAYKAATAALP
+324 NAYKAATASLP

-350 RLHNTSL
+350 KIHGSSF

-370 KSSVHKGSKQYT
+370 KSSLHKVSKQYT

-401 TVPSAQP
+401 TVPSTQP
-408 ARDSRPLNALSPPA
+408 ARDSRPLTALSPPVV
-422 AREGNKCP
+422 REGNKCP

-503 KAAART
+503 KAAARS
-509 QRSRPSDTYKVVS
+509 QRGRPPVQLQALAPAPISISVSVTSASTESGTVSRERERPQ
-522 HGPIPVSSLASESAA
+522 AA
-537 SSTTS
+537 S
-542 VCAREE
+542 
-548 SPRSPGVK
+548 PRTPPVK
-556 RESSELLVPKREAAE
+556 REAPELLVPKREAAE
-571 PERDSPAMETRHAGY
+571 PERDSPGMETRHAGY

-632 PQCPQR
+632 PAQCPQR
-638 PYGWEEE
+638 PYQWEEE

-658 DQSEQETS
+658 DQSEQEAST
-666 SGPIYPRPMYH
+666 GPIYPRPMYH
-677 YEAGSG
+677 YEAGGVGG
-683 VAGVGGVSAM
+683 VAGVSAM

-718 RTPTPR
+718 RSPTPR
-724 DPRDPRPAIDLS
+724 DPRDPRPADLS
-736 TSSGS
+736 TSNGS

-756 GGGGGARGSPQ
+756 GSAAGPRGSPQ

-792 SRLPHSFPG
+792 SRLPHSRSFPG

-836 PVAGYGLGQPDYAA
+836 PVAGYGLAQPDYAA

-899 SLFMCSLSGCPRADR
+899 SLYMCSLSGCPRADR

-967 PLRCPIPGC
+967 PL
-976 DGSGHATGKFLS
+976 
-988 HRSASGC
+988 SASGC

-1067 QPKKPKYPDDIT
+1067 PKKPKYPDDIT

-1084 PGYTGMEMNMQT
+1084 SYSGTDISMQT
-1096 GNSEDLMTLEQEITE
+1096 GNGEDLMTLEQEITE

-1116 ARVESQMIR
+1116 AKVESQMIR
-1125 LKSDINAMETH
+1125 LKSDINAMESQ

-1141 RETQTMIQR
+1141 RENQQMHHS
-1150 NNNLNEYYESLR
+1150 NNNFHEYYKGLC

-1169 EHVRIP
+1169 ETVRLP
-1175 GGGTAPGT
+1175 GGGTAPAP
-1183 TAGGTPGAPPPP
+1183 TALGAPGAPPPP
-1195 GPGEKPAHDN
+1195 GPGEKPAYDN

>member
-25 PSVPH
+25 PAAPH
-30 PPAPCIKASLRHRL
+30 PPAPCIKASLRHRM

-51 ARDCTDEDT
+51 ARDCDEEEA
-60 NKFEDGHITHKLF
+60 NKKQDDGIVHKRF

-78 KLTAPLNSQSSL
+78 QKTAPLSAQSSL
-90 TQITKRRLEFGVDVE
+90 AQINKRRLEFGVDVE
-105 TFRNDR
+105 SFRLADR
-111 PRLERITSEGSMDEE
+111 RVERNSSEGSMDEE
-126 EIVGKRRRRLL
+126 EVAGKRRRRLL
-137 DDERRDEPDIRR
+137 DDERREDDLRR
-149 RPLPMH
+149 RTLPY
-155 RPQTMRQLDEDNET
+155 RPGPTRNDDDET
-169 LIRETQAALKTLSGN
+169 ILRETQAALKTLSGSWSREPPQN
-184 WVRDPSMQTTD
+184 YSGDEND
-195 DHNEHNGFENLFED
+195 DANGFENLFEE
-209 KRSDKMLPSSP
+209 KQSHKMLPSSP
-220 SPSSESAASQKSYS
+220 SPSSDSADGSQKSFS
-234 QRHHDELTNGNAEI
+234 QRHRKEEG
-248 EVKRI
+248 
-253 RTDRE
+253 
-258 RSEDYDRHSRNS
+258 SRNS
-270 NQYDTP
+270 SIENEVQIKKVARSERDKSDDEYENHGKYSNHYDAP

-287 DLEIDMSDRGD
+287 ELEIDMSDRHD
-298 DKYDDDREYRHKRK
+298 DKYDDRETKPKRK
-312 SEMHSVN
+312 SETMSVN

-350 RLHNTSL
+350 RLHGATF
-357 PSEPFGGYSNDHE
+357 PSEPFGGYSNEHD
-370 KSSVHKGSKQYT
+370 KSSAGKGSKQYT

-401 TVPSAQP
+401 TVPSATP
-408 ARDSRPLNALSPPA
+408 TRDSRPLAALSPPVN
-422 AREGNKCP
+422 REGNKCP

-503 KAAART
+503 KAAARS
-509 QRSRPSDTYKVVS
+509 QRARLTGLPTVPAPA
-522 HGPIPVSSLASESAA
+522 PITITIESTPTRERSSEAA
-537 SSTTS
+537 
-542 VCAREE
+542 
-548 SPRSPGVK
+548 SPRSPAAVK
-556 RESSELLVPKREAAE
+556 REPELIVPKREAAE
-571 PERDSPAMETRHAGY
+571 PERDSPGMETRHAGY

-619 RCYEGAPAFERYD
+619 RCYDGVPAFERYD
-632 PQCPQR
+632 PAQCPQR

-645 RYHDPHLPTPMKT
+645 RYHDPHIPTPMKT
-658 DQSEQETS
+658 DQSEQETN
-666 SGPIYPRPMYH
+666 SGPIYP
-677 YEAGSG
+677 
-683 VAGVGGVSAM
+683 
-693 GPGVPPGFSAIN
+693 
-705 LSVKIAAAQAQRP
+705 
-718 RTPTPR
+718 
-724 DPRDPRPAIDLS
+724 
-736 TSSGS
+736 
-741 PQGPYASPVYTSAGG
+741 
-756 GGGGGARGSPQ
+756 
-767 PGASPQLTASP
+767 
-778 QVPSPQGQTLDLSV
+778 
-792 SRLPHSFPG
+792 SRSFPG

-823 HRDTAGYGGVSPH
+823 HRDAAGYGGVSPH

-899 SLFMCSLSGCPRADR
+899 SLYMCSLSGCPRADR

-967 PLRCPIPGC
+967 PL
-976 DGSGHATGKFLS
+976 
-988 HRSASGC
+988 SASGC

-1035 PGCDGSGHLNGSFL
+1035 PGCDGSGHINGSFL

-1056 CPIAGAATPTP
+1056 CPVAGAATPTP

-1084 PGYTGMEMNMQT
+1084 PYSGMEMSMQT
-1096 GNSEDLMTLEQEITE
+1096 GNGEDLMTLEQEITE

-1116 ARVESQMIR
+1116 ARVESQMMR

-1141 RETQTMIQR
+1141 RESQLISQR
-1150 NNNLNEYYESLR
+1150 NNNLTDYYESLR

-1169 EHVRIP
+1169 GHVKLP
-1175 GGGTAPGT
+1175 GGEAAPAAPG
-1183 TAGGTPGAPPPP
+1183 GPPPP
-1195 GPGEKPAHDN
+1195 PDKPAHDN

>member
-1 MSRKSRQGYS
+1 M
-11 IRHLLQLPNAPRSP
+11 
-25 PSVPH
+25 
-30 PPAPCIKASLRHRL
+30 
-44 PSPSDQD
+44 
-51 ARDCTDEDT
+51 E
-60 NKFEDGHITHKLF
+60 
-73 RPSTS
+73 
-78 KLTAPLNSQSSL
+78 
-90 TQITKRRLEFGVDVE
+90 
-105 TFRNDR
+105 
-111 PRLERITSEGSMDEE
+111 DEE
-126 EIVGKRRRRLL
+126 LVGKRRRRLL
-137 DDERRDEPDIRR
+137 DDDRRDELDYHRR
-149 RPLPMH
+149 TLPHRPLPSRH
-155 RPQTMRQLDEDNET
+155 DEDDES
-169 LIRETQAALKTLSGN
+169 LIRKTQAALKTLSGSWSREQSSGQSADEN
-184 WVRDPSMQTTD
+184 D
-195 DHNEHNGFENLFED
+195 DANGFENLFGD

-220 SPSSESAASQKSYS
+220 SPSSESADASQKSFS
-234 QRHHDELTNGNAEI
+234 RHHSDDQNINGTSENE
-248 EVKRI
+248 EHSRKSHRS
-253 RTDRE
+253 DRE
-258 RSEDYDRHSRNS
+258 RSIEDARHNNYSNNYDA
-270 NQYDTP
+270 P
-276 NFDELV
+276 GFDELV

-287 DLEIDMSDRGD
+287 ELEIDMSDRHD
-298 DKYDDDREYRHKRK
+298 DKYDDDRENKHKRK
-312 SEMHSVN
+312 SEIVSVN

-350 RLHNTSL
+350 RIHGVTL

-370 KSSVHKGSKQYT
+370 KSSIHKGSKQYT
-382 VLQPAGAGSRAATA
+382 VLQPAGLGSRAATA

-401 TVPSAQP
+401 AVPLAQP
-408 ARDSRPLNALSPPA
+408 ARDSRPLSALSPPVL
-422 AREGNKCP
+422 REGNKCP

-503 KAAART
+503 KAAARSQRARPTVPIQPPTATTAESVAVNVVST
-509 QRSRPSDTYKVVS
+509 QRER
-522 HGPIPVSSLASESAA
+522 EAA
-537 SSTTS
+537 
-542 VCAREE
+542 
-548 SPRSPGVK
+548 SPRSPAVK
-556 RESSELLVPKREAAE
+556 REAPELLVPKREAAE

-586 GAPPDQRSPYERP
+586 GAPPDQRSPYDRP

-609 MNEARYGYES
+609 MNETRYGYES

-632 PQCPQR
+632 PAQCPQR
-638 PYGWEEE
+638 PYGWEDE
-645 RYHDPHLPTPMKT
+645 RYHEPHLPTPMKT
-658 DQSEQETS
+658 DQSEETS

-677 YEAGSG
+677 YETSS
-683 VAGVGGVSAM
+683 GVGGVGGVGAM

-718 RTPTPR
+718 RSPTPR

-756 GGGGGARGSPQ
+756 GSGGARGSPQ

-792 SRLPHSFPG
+792 SRLPHSRGFPG

-836 PVAGYGLGQPDYAA
+836 PVAGYGLAQPDYAA

-899 SLFMCSLSGCPRADR
+899 SLSGCPRADR

-967 PLRCPIPGC
+967 PL
-976 DGSGHATGKFLS
+976 
-988 HRSASGC
+988 SASGC

-1084 PGYTGMEMNMQT
+1084 PYSGMDMNMQT
-1096 GNSEDLMTLEQEITE
+1096 GNGEDLMTLEQEITE

-1116 ARVESQMIR
+1116 ARVESQMMR

-1141 RETQTMIQR
+1141 RENQLISQR

-1175 GGGTAPGT
+1175 GGGGAAAG
-1183 TAGGTPGAPPPP
+1183 AGGGPGAAPAPAPPP
-1195 GPGEKPAHDN
+1195 PGEKPAHDN

>member
-1 MSRKSRQGYS
+1 TVPLTTQAS
-11 IRHLLQLPNAPRSP
+11 I
-25 PSVPH
+25 
-30 PPAPCIKASLRHRL
+30 
-44 PSPSDQD
+44 
-51 ARDCTDEDT
+51 
-60 NKFEDGHITHKLF
+60 
-73 RPSTS
+73 
-78 KLTAPLNSQSSL
+78 SQ
-90 TQITKRRLEFGVDVE
+90 INKRRLEFGVDVE
-105 TFRNDR
+105 TFRTNER
-111 PRLERITSEGSMDEE
+111 RLERISSEGSMDEE
-126 EIVGKRRRRLL
+126 EIHGKRRRRLL

-155 RPQTMRQLDEDNET
+155 RPQTLRQPEEDDET
-169 LIRETQAALKTLSGN
+169 LIRETQAALRTL
-184 WVRDPSMQTTD
+184 
-195 DHNEHNGFENLFED
+195 L
-209 KRSDKMLPSSP
+209 
-220 SPSSESAASQKSYS
+220 
-234 QRHHDELTNGNAEI
+234 
-248 EVKRI
+248 
-253 RTDRE
+253 
-258 RSEDYDRHSRNS
+258 SRQS
-270 NQYDTP
+270 NQYGAP

-287 DLEIDMSDRGD
+287 ELEIDMSDRCD
-298 DKYDDDREYRHKRK
+298 DRYDDDRDIKPKRK
-312 SEMHSVN
+312 SEMVTVN

-350 RLHNTSL
+350 RIHNSSL
-357 PSEPFGGYSNDHE
+357 PSEPFGGYSNDHDRKE
-370 KSSVHKGSKQYT
+370 HKGSKQYT

-401 TVPSAQP
+401 AVPSAQP
-408 ARDSRPLNALSPPA
+408 ARDSRPLNALSPP

-503 KAAART
+503 KAAARS
-509 QRSRPSDTYKVVS
+509 QRARPAVPHSS
-522 HGPIPVSSLASESAA
+522 ISQPPIAISQESVA
-537 SSTTS
+537 SSS
-542 VCAREE
+542 GSISRDREA
-548 SPRSPGVK
+548 SPRSP
-556 RESSELLVPKREAAE
+556 A
-571 PERDSPAMETRHAGY
+571 TRHAGY

-632 PQCPQR
+632 PAQCPQR

-677 YEAGSG
+677 YETGSG
-683 VAGVGGVSAM
+683 VGAVGGVAAM

-718 RTPTPR
+718 RSPTPR

-756 GGGGGARGSPQ
+756 GSGGGARGSPQ

-792 SRLPHSFPG
+792 SRLPHSRGFPG

-836 PVAGYGLGQPDYAA
+836 PVA
-850 AAAAAGYGGYQ
+850 
-861 YQCGAYPPPPA
+861 AYPPPPA

-899 SLFMCSLSGCPRADR
+899 SLSGCPRADR

-1035 PGCDGSGHLNGSFL
+1035 PGCDGSGHINGSFL

-1056 CPIAGAATPTP
+1056 CPVAGAATPTP

-1084 PGYTGMEMNMQT
+1084 PYTGMEMNMQT
-1096 GNSEDLMTLEQEITE
+1096 GNGEDLMTLEQEITE

-1116 ARVESQMIR
+1116 ARVESQMMR

-1136 LSHGE
+1136 LSHGD
-1141 RETQTMIQR
+1141 RENQTLIQR

-1175 GGGTAPGT
+1175 GGGTVPVSS
-1183 TAGGTPGAPPPP
+1183 AGGTPGAPPPP

>member
-1 MSRKSRQGYS
+1 M
-11 IRHLLQLPNAPRSP
+11 
-25 PSVPH
+25 
-30 PPAPCIKASLRHRL
+30 
-44 PSPSDQD
+44 
-51 ARDCTDEDT
+51 
-60 NKFEDGHITHKLF
+60 
-73 RPSTS
+73 
-78 KLTAPLNSQSSL
+78 TAPLNTHTTLS
-90 TQITKRRLEFGVDVE
+90 QITKRRLEFGVDIE
-105 TFRNDR
+105 TFRVNDR
-111 PRLERITSEGSMDEE
+111 RQDRIESESSMEE
-126 EIVGKRRRRLL
+126 DIVGKRRRRLL
-137 DDERRDEPDIRR
+137 DDDRRDETDPYH
-149 RPLPMH
+149 LNFTSH
-155 RPQTMRQLDEDNET
+155 RPNILRHHDEDEEALLQKTQNALRTLTNWSREQTIPADDNED
-169 LIRETQAALKTLSGN
+169 AN
-184 WVRDPSMQTTD
+184 DFD
-195 DHNEHNGFENLFED
+195 NLFND

-220 SPSSESAASQKSYS
+220 SQSSDTAEHSHKSFSMHNQNNDHQTNTYDNIDHDDNS
-234 QRHHDELTNGNAEI
+234 QRTLKMEQENSIDH
-248 EVKRI
+248 
-253 RTDRE
+253 
-258 RSEDYDRHSRNS
+258 YDKVDKSPNH
-270 NQYDTP
+270 YETP

-287 DLEIDMSDRGD
+287 ELEIDMSDRID
-298 DKYDDDREYRHKRK
+298 DKYEDDREAKRRK
-312 SEMHSVN
+312 GEIAAVN

-324 NAYKAATAALP
+324 NAYKAATASLP

-350 RLHNTSL
+350 KIQGSSF
-357 PSEPFGGYSNDHE
+357 PSEPFGGYSHDHE
-370 KSSVHKGSKQYT
+370 KSSFHKGSKHYT

-408 ARDSRPLNALSPPA
+408 ARDSRPLTALSPPV

-503 KAAART
+503 KAAARS
-509 QRSRPSDTYKVVS
+509 QRGRPPGITYCPTKHS
-522 HGPIPVSSLASESAA
+522 APVST
-537 SSTTS
+537 STETLTA
-542 VCAREE
+542 ARERE
-548 SPRSPGVK
+548 RLQAASPRSPPVK
-556 RESSELLVPKREAAE
+556 REAPELLVPKREAAE
-571 PERDSPAMETRHAGY
+571 PERDSPGMETRHAGY

-609 MNEARYGYES
+609 MNEARYGYET

-632 PQCPQR
+632 PAQCPQR
-638 PYGWEEE
+638 PYGWEDE

-658 DQSEQETS
+658 DQSEQETN

-677 YEAGSG
+677 YEAGGVGG
-683 VAGVGGVSAM
+683 VAGVSAM

-718 RTPTPR
+718 RSPTPR

-792 SRLPHSFPG
+792 SRLPHSRSFPG
-801 GVSYSREST
+801 SVSYSREST

-836 PVAGYGLGQPDYAA
+836 PVAGYGLAQPDYAA

-887 PPHAPHDKPKDS
+887 PPHTPHDKPKDS
-899 SLFMCSLSGCPRADR
+899 SLYMCSLSGCPRADR

-1008 GGTVEQHKAAVAAA
+1008 GGSVEQHKAAVAAA

-1035 PGCDGSGHLNGSFL
+1035 PGCDGSGHINGSFL

-1056 CPIAGAATPTP
+1056 CPVAGATTPTP

-1084 PGYTGMEMNMQT
+1084 PYSGMDINMQT
-1096 GNSEDLMTLEQEITE
+1096 GGGEDLMTLEQEITE

-1116 ARVESQMIR
+1116 AKVESQMIR
-1125 LKSDINAMETH
+1125 LKSDINAMESH
-1136 LSHGE
+1136 LSQGE
-1141 RETQTMIQR
+1141 RDSQMIMQR
-1150 NNNLNEYYESLR
+1150 TSNINEYYESLR

-1169 EHVRIP
+1169 EHVKIP
-1175 GGGTAPGT
+1175 GGGTAS
-1183 TAGGTPGAPPPP
+1183 TAPAPGAPPPP
-1195 GPGEKPAHDN
+1195 VPGVKPAHDN

>member
-25 PSVPH
+25 PAAPH
-30 PPAPCIKASLRHRL
+30 PPAPSIKASLRHRM

-51 ARDCTDEDT
+51 ARDCDEEEA
-60 NKFEDGHITHKLF
+60 NKKLEDGIVHKRF

-78 KLTAPLNSQSSL
+78 QKTAPLSAQSSL
-90 TQITKRRLEFGVDVE
+90 AQINKRRLEFGVDVE
-105 TFRNDR
+105 SFRMADR
-111 PRLERITSEGSMDEE
+111 RVERNSSEGSMDEE
-126 EIVGKRRRRLL
+126 EVAGKRRRRLL
-137 DDERRDEPDIRR
+137 DDERREDDLRR
-149 RPLPMH
+149 RTFPY
-155 RPQTMRQLDEDNET
+155 RPGPARNDDEET
-169 LIRETQAALKTLSGN
+169 ILRETQAALKTLSGSWSREQPQN
-184 WVRDPSMQTTD
+184 YSGDEND
-195 DHNEHNGFENLFED
+195 DANAFENLFEE
-209 KRSDKMLPSSP
+209 KQSHKMLPSSP
-220 SPSSESAASQKSYS
+220 SPSSDSADGSQKSFS
-234 QRHHDELTNGNAEI
+234 QRHRKEEQ
-248 EVKRI
+248 
-253 RTDRE
+253 
-258 RSEDYDRHSRNS
+258 SRNGSIENEVQIKKVARLEHDKSDDEYEKHGKYS
-270 NQYDTP
+270 NHYDAP

-287 DLEIDMSDRGD
+287 ELEIDMSDRHD
-298 DKYDDDREYRHKRK
+298 DKYDDRETKPKRK
-312 SEMHSVN
+312 SETMSVN

-350 RLHNTSL
+350 RLHGATF
-357 PSEPFGGYSNDHE
+357 PSEPFGGYSNEHD
-370 KSSVHKGSKQYT
+370 KSSVGKGPKQYT

-401 TVPSAQP
+401 TVPSATP
-408 ARDSRPLNALSPPA
+408 TRDSRPLAALSPPVN
-422 AREGNKCP
+422 REGNKCP

-503 KAAART
+503 KAAARS
-509 QRSRPSDTYKVVS
+509 QRARLTGLPTVPAPAPITITIESTPSRER
-522 HGPIPVSSLASESAA
+522 SEAA
-537 SSTTS
+537 
-542 VCAREE
+542 
-548 SPRSPGVK
+548 SPRSPAVK
-556 RESSELLVPKREAAE
+556 REPELIVPKREAAE
-571 PERDSPAMETRHAGY
+571 PERDSPGMETRHAGY

-619 RCYEGAPAFERYD
+619 RCYDGVPAFERYD
-632 PQCPQR
+632 PAQCPQR

-658 DQSEQETS
+658 DQSEQETN
-666 SGPIYPRPMYH
+666 SGPIYP
-677 YEAGSG
+677 
-683 VAGVGGVSAM
+683 
-693 GPGVPPGFSAIN
+693 
-705 LSVKIAAAQAQRP
+705 
-718 RTPTPR
+718 
-724 DPRDPRPAIDLS
+724 
-736 TSSGS
+736 
-741 PQGPYASPVYTSAGG
+741 
-756 GGGGGARGSPQ
+756 
-767 PGASPQLTASP
+767 
-778 QVPSPQGQTLDLSV
+778 
-792 SRLPHSFPG
+792 SRSFPG

-823 HRDTAGYGGVSPH
+823 HRDAAGYGGVSPH

-899 SLFMCSLSGCPRADR
+899 SLYMCSLSGCPRADR

-1035 PGCDGSGHLNGSFL
+1035 PGCDGSGHINGSFL

-1056 CPIAGAATPTP
+1056 CPVAGAATPTP

-1084 PGYTGMEMNMQT
+1084 PYSGMEMNMQT
-1096 GNSEDLMTLEQEITE
+1096 GNGEDLMTLEQEITE

-1116 ARVESQMIR
+1116 ARVESQMMR

-1141 RETQTMIQR
+1141 RESQLISQR
-1150 NNNLNEYYESLR
+1150 NNNLTDYYESLR

-1169 EHVRIP
+1169 GHVKLP
-1175 GGGTAPGT
+1175 GGESAPATA
-1183 TAGGTPGAPPPP
+1183 AGGPPPP
-1195 GPGEKPAHDN
+1195 PDKPAHDN

>member
-1 MSRKSRQGYS
+1 M
-11 IRHLLQLPNAPRSP
+11 
-25 PSVPH
+25 
-30 PPAPCIKASLRHRL
+30 

-51 ARDCTDEDT
+51 AHDYNDDDDA
-60 NKFEDGHITHKLF
+60 NKNEYEVQITHKLF

-78 KLTAPLNSQSSL
+78 KTTVPLTTQASLSQ
-90 TQITKRRLEFGVDVE
+90 INKRRLEFGVDVE
-105 TFRNDR
+105 TFRTNDR
-111 PRLERITSEGSMDEE
+111 RLERISSEGSMDEE
-126 EIVGKRRRRLL
+126 EIHGKRRRRLL
-137 DDERRDEPDIRR
+137 DDERREEPDVRR

-155 RPQTMRQLDEDNET
+155 RPQTLRQPEEDDET
-169 LIRETQAALKTLSGN
+169 LIRETQAALRTLSGN
-184 WVRDPSMQTTD
+184 WTREPPQSHSGDE
-195 DHNEHNGFENLFED
+195 NEDANGFENLFDD
-209 KRSDKMLPSSP
+209 KRSEKIPSSP
-220 SPSSESAASQKSYS
+220 SQSSDMSQKSFS
-234 QRHHDELTNGNAEI
+234 RHQAQHMNGIGSDHETKTNLITIEI
-248 EVKRI
+248 EKC
-253 RTDRE
+253 
-258 RSEDYDRHSRNS
+258 EDYERLSRQS
-270 NQYDTP
+270 TQYGAP

-287 DLEIDMSDRGD
+287 ELEIDMSDRCD
-298 DKYDDDREYRHKRK
+298 DKYDDDRDIKPKRK
-312 SEMHSVN
+312 GEMVSVN

-350 RLHNTSL
+350 RIHNSSL
-357 PSEPFGGYSNDHE
+357 PSEPFGGYSNEHDRKE
-370 KSSVHKGSKQYT
+370 HKGSKQYT

-401 TVPSAQP
+401 AVPSAQP
-408 ARDSRPLNALSPPA
+408 ARDSRPVTALSPP

-503 KAAART
+503 KAAARS
-509 QRSRPSDTYKVVS
+509 QRARPSVS
-522 HGPIPVSSLASESAA
+522 HSSISQPPIAISQESVA
-537 SSTTS
+537 SSS
-542 VCAREE
+542 GSISRDREA
-548 SPRSPGVK
+548 SPRSPAVK
-556 RESSELLVPKREAAE
+556 REGELLVPKREAAE
-571 PERDSPAMETRHAGY
+571 PERDSPSMETRHAGY

-632 PQCPQR
+632 PAQCPQR

-683 VAGVGGVSAM
+683 VGAVGAVAAM

-718 RTPTPR
+718 RSPTPR

-756 GGGGGARGSPQ
+756 GSGGGARGSPQ

-792 SRLPHSFPG
+792 SRLPHSRGFPG

-836 PVAGYGLGQPDYAA
+836 PVAGYGLAQPDYAA

-899 SLFMCSLSGCPRADR
+899 SLSGCPRADR

-1035 PGCDGSGHLNGSFL
+1035 PGCDGSGHINGSFL

-1056 CPIAGAATPTP
+1056 CPVAGAATPTP

-1084 PGYTGMEMNMQT
+1084 PYTGMEMNMQT
-1096 GNSEDLMTLEQEITE
+1096 GNGEDLMTLEQEITE

-1116 ARVESQMIR
+1116 ARVESQMMR

-1136 LSHGE
+1136 LSHGD
-1141 RETQTMIQR
+1141 RENQTLIQR

-1175 GGGTAPGT
+1175 GGGAAP
-1183 TAGGTPGAPPPP
+1183 AGAGPAGAPPPP
-1195 GPGEKPAHDN
+1195 GADKPAHDN